1 MKRARKGHLMTA
13 SLIRR
18 LCLSLLLLFGGWVS
32 LPVYAQKAITL
43 DLINQPFSTFIKQVE
58 QQTDY
63 KFFFE
68 EQSVDVNR
76 LVNVKVQNQDV
87 RVVLNKVLSGTNIT
101 YTIANK
107 KILLKKQ
114 ENSKLQR
121 GKALPK
127 EIVGSVVGEDGTQ
140 LIGVSIQV
148 KGKAAG
154 TITNGDGNY
163 RLVLPDNSDAIVV
176 TYVGYIPQEISLKNN
191 NWQRIVLKEDIN
203 MLDDVVVVGYGTV
216 KKRDLTGA
224 ISTIKA
230 DEMGL
235 AGISS
240 IGHALEGKAA
250 GLYVRQNSAQ
260 PGGGLDI
267 LVRGAGSINAN
278 NDPLYIVDGFP
289 IAKLDQIASSD
300 RKMDPGTQGVLNF
313 LNPNDVESIDVLKD
327 ASATAIYGSRGANGV
342 VMVTTKQAQEG
353 HTEINFDYSYGIQHT
368 AKTYDMLNASQY
380 AALHNEMRT
389 NAGPEYSLNPAFSD
403 PESLGTG
410 TDWMDAIFRTAPMQ
424 KVNLSMLGGN
434 QKISHA
440 TSLGYYTQDGI
451 MKNSSY
457 NRLSLQSNISSKIVS
472 NVTVRANVNLS
483 AENRRTQPV
492 STVIQNAMRILPSIP
507 IQDENGEYA
516 GPTGNAEWNG
526 NALNP
531 VAIINE
537 QNYRMKG
544 FRMLSNISLE
554 WEIIKGLKFK
564 TTGGAE
570 LGYDYN
576 NSYIPKYKWGMN
588 ESKNTMQTVS
598 SAYEQLYLWDNTLN
612 YDKSFG
618 KHRINAMVGTSYQE
632 YKKESVSASGS
643 GRASELTTELDNAT
657 KATDVGGNS
666 LRWALMSY
674 MARLHYSY
682 DDRYLVTATF
692 RADGSSK
699 FGKDNRFGY
708 FPSFA
713 AAWNI
718 GNESFMQSVKPISQL
733 KLRAGYGQTGNQNIG
748 AYAFADKLSVNGV
761 YNFGSQRGFE
771 SNLVNLIYPYLLSN
785 PSVKWEAVEQ
795 YNVGVDI
802 GFLKNRIVANLD
814 FYVKN
819 TRDMLTKKPVPQTS
833 GTSLEQADWPPV
845 NIGKVLN
852 RGFEFTINTKNF
864 VGEFKWETNFNM
876 SFNHN
881 EVVSIGGPEI
891 LNGVSL
897 IREGQPINSFY
908 GYKLGGVYQTLDEV
922 FTGPVME
929 NRAADKASH
938 NPYKNTSPGDM
949 WFVDVDGNG
958 EINDL
963 DRTVIGN
970 PSPDCIFGFNN
981 TFSYK
986 NFDLSIFFQGALG
999 NQVWNGVR
1007 ASHESMNSTYNQ
1019 LASTLERWT
1028 GEGTS
1033 SSMPRAIYA
1042 DPNNNSRASTRWL
1055 ENGSYAKLKNLTF
1068 GYTLPENWTNR
1079 AKVKALRLYV
1089 SFDNLCTITNY
1100 SGLDPEVG
1108 LSGLDYGVY
1117 PSARTYMFG
1126 VSVKF

>member
-1 MKRARKGHLMTA
+1 MNMKTEYLCKSRMKHILLIGTAMFLISPITLYAGVTVDLNTNTETGIMNVAQQQQTVKG
-13 SLIRR
+13 IVK
-18 LCLSLLLLFGGWVS
+18 GPDG
-32 LPVYAQKAITL
+32 LPVIAANISQKGTNNATIT
-43 DLINQPFSTFIKQVE
+43 DLYGNFTLNITGQHPVLVISYIGYVTTE
-58 QQTDY
+58 
-63 KFFFE
+63 
-68 EQSVDVNR
+68 
-76 LVNVKVQNQDV
+76 VNVSG
-87 RVVLNKVLSGTNIT
+87 RAFIEVVL
-101 YTIANK
+101 
-107 KILLKKQ
+107 Q
-114 ENSKLQR
+114 EDVE
-121 GKALPK
+121 ALD
-127 EIVGSVVGEDGTQ
+127 E
-140 LIGVSIQV
+140 
-148 KGKAAG
+148 
-154 TITNGDGNY
+154 
-163 RLVLPDNSDAIVV
+163 
-176 TYVGYIPQEISLKNN
+176 
-191 NWQRIVLKEDIN
+191 
-203 MLDDVVVVGYGTV
+203 VVVVGYGTMR
-216 KKRDLTGA
+216 KKDVTGA
-224 ISTIKA
+224 VSSVRTEDITKNATSNVMQAIAGKMSGVQVVQNSGTPGGDVSILIRGVGTINDA
-230 DEMGL
+230 
-235 AGISS
+235 SP
-240 IGHALEGKAA
+240 
-250 GLYVRQNSAQ
+250 LYVIDGVPVS
-260 PGGGLDI
+260 GGMW
-267 LVRGAGSINAN
+267 
-278 NDPLYIVDGFP
+278 Y
-289 IAKLDQIASSD
+289 
-300 RKMDPGTQGVLNF
+300 

-864 VGEFKWETNFNM
+864 VGEFKWETNLNM

-986 NFDLSIFFQGALG
+986 NFDLSTGYRQT
-999 NQVWNGVR
+999 
-1007 ASHESMNSTYNQ
+1007 NS
-1019 LASTLERWT
+1019 
-1028 GEGTS
+1028 GC
-1033 SSMPRAIYA
+1033 
-1042 DPNNNSRASTRWL
+1042 
-1055 ENGSYAKLKNLTF
+1055 F
-1068 GYTLPENWTNR
+1068 GQ
-1079 AKVKALRLYV
+1079 
-1089 SFDNLCTITNY
+1089 
-1100 SGLDPEVG
+1100 SGLEWCESQP
-1108 LSGLDYGVY
+1108 
-1117 PSARTYMFG
+1117 
-1126 VSVKF
+1126 

>member
-1 MKRARKGHLMTA
+1 MNMKTEYQCKSRMKHTLLIGTAMFLISPITLFAGVTAHSDAGSETGISNVTQQQQTVKG
-13 SLIRR
+13 IIK
-18 LCLSLLLLFGGWVS
+18 GPDG
-32 LPVYAQKAITL
+32 LPVIAANISQKGTNNATIT
-43 DLINQPFSTFIKQVE
+43 DLNGNFTLNVTGRQPVLVISYIGYVTTE
-58 QQTDY
+58 
-63 KFFFE
+63 
-68 EQSVDVNR
+68 
-76 LVNVKVQNQDV
+76 VNVSGRAFVE
-87 RVVLNKVLSGTNIT
+87 VVL
-101 YTIANK
+101 
-107 KILLKKQ
+107 Q
-114 ENSKLQR
+114 EDVA
-121 GKALPK
+121 ALD
-127 EIVGSVVGEDGTQ
+127 E
-140 LIGVSIQV
+140 
-148 KGKAAG
+148 
-154 TITNGDGNY
+154 
-163 RLVLPDNSDAIVV
+163 
-176 TYVGYIPQEISLKNN
+176 
-191 NWQRIVLKEDIN
+191 
-203 MLDDVVVVGYGTV
+203 VVVVGYGTMR
-216 KKRDLTGA
+216 KKDVTGA
-224 ISTIKA
+224 VSSVRSGEITKNATSNVMQAIAGKMSGVQVVQNSGTPGGDVSILIRGVGTINDA
-230 DEMGL
+230 
-235 AGISS
+235 SP
-240 IGHALEGKAA
+240 
-250 GLYVRQNSAQ
+250 LYVIDGVPVS
-260 PGGGLDI
+260 GGMW
-267 LVRGAGSINAN
+267 
-278 NDPLYIVDGFP
+278 Y
-289 IAKLDQIASSD
+289 
-300 RKMDPGTQGVLNF
+300 

-353 HTEINFDYSYGIQHT
+353 HTEINFDYSYGIQHS
-368 AKTYDMLNASQY
+368 AKTYKMLDASQY

-389 NAGPEYSLNPAFSD
+389 NAGPEYSLNPAFAD
-403 PESLGTG
+403 PESLGAG

-457 NRLSLQSNISSKIVS
+457 NRLSLQSNISSKLAS
-472 NVTVRANVNLS
+472 NITVRANVNLS

-507 IQDENGEYA
+507 IYDDNGEYA

-588 ESKNTMQTVS
+588 ESKNTMQTVT

-612 YDKSFG
+612 YDKAFG
-618 KHRINAMVGTSYQE
+618 KHRINAMIGTSYQE
-632 YKKESVSASGS
+632 YKKESVSAAGS

-666 LRWALMSY
+666 YRWALMSY

-682 DDRYLVTATF
+682 DDRYLLTATF

-718 GNESFMQSVKPISQL
+718 GNEAFMQSVKPVSLL

-785 PSVKWEAVEQ
+785 PSVKWESVEQ
-795 YNVGVDI
+795 YNVGLDI
-802 GFLKNRIVANLD
+802 GFLQNRIVANLD
-814 FYVKN
+814 FYVKS

-852 RGFEFTINTKNF
+852 RGFEFTVNTKNF
-864 VGEFKWETNFNM
+864 VGEFKWETSLNM

-908 GYKLGGVYQTLDEV
+908 GYELGGIYQTLDEV

-929 NRAADKASH
+929 NRAPDKASH

-1019 LASTLERWT
+1019 LATTLERWT
-1028 GEGTS
+1028 GEGS
-1033 SSMPRAIYA
+1033 SYSMPRAIYA

-1055 ENGSYAKLKNLTF
+1055 EDGAYAKLKNLTF
-1068 GYTLPENWTNR
+1068 GYTLPEKWIR
-1079 AKVKALRLYV
+1079 KAKMKALRLYV
-1089 SFDNLCTITNY
+1089 SLDNLCTITNY
-1100 SGLDPEVG
+1100 SGLDPEAG

>member
-1 MKRARKGHLMTA
+1 MNMKTEYLCKSRMKHILLIGTAMFLISPITLYAGVTVDLNTNTETGIMNVAQQQQTVKG
-13 SLIRR
+13 IVK
-18 LCLSLLLLFGGWVS
+18 GPDG
-32 LPVYAQKAITL
+32 LPVIAANISQEGTNNATIT
-43 DLINQPFSTFIKQVE
+43 DLYGNFTLNITGQHPVLVISYIGYVTTE
-58 QQTDY
+58 
-63 KFFFE
+63 
-68 EQSVDVNR
+68 
-76 LVNVKVQNQDV
+76 VNVSG
-87 RVVLNKVLSGTNIT
+87 RAFIEVVL
-101 YTIANK
+101 
-107 KILLKKQ
+107 Q
-114 ENSKLQR
+114 EDVE
-121 GKALPK
+121 ALD
-127 EIVGSVVGEDGTQ
+127 E
-140 LIGVSIQV
+140 
-148 KGKAAG
+148 
-154 TITNGDGNY
+154 
-163 RLVLPDNSDAIVV
+163 
-176 TYVGYIPQEISLKNN
+176 
-191 NWQRIVLKEDIN
+191 
-203 MLDDVVVVGYGTV
+203 VVVVGYGTMR
-216 KKRDLTGA
+216 KKDVTGA
-224 ISTIKA
+224 VSSVRTEDITKNATSNVMQAIAGKMSGVQVVQNSGTPGGDVSILIRGVGTINDA
-230 DEMGL
+230 
-235 AGISS
+235 SP
-240 IGHALEGKAA
+240 
-250 GLYVRQNSAQ
+250 LYVIDGVPVS
-260 PGGGLDI
+260 GGMW
-267 LVRGAGSINAN
+267 
-278 NDPLYIVDGFP
+278 Y
-289 IAKLDQIASSD
+289 
-300 RKMDPGTQGVLNF
+300 

-380 AALHNEMRT
+380 AALHNEIRT

-748 AYAFADKLSVNGV
+748 AYTFADKLSVNGV

-864 VGEFKWETNFNM
+864 VGEFKWETNLNM

-1089 SFDNLCTITNY
+1089 SFDNLCAITNY

>member
-1 MKRARKGHLMTA
+1 MKTEYLCKSRMKHILLIGTAMFLISPITLYAGVTVDLNTNTETGIMNGAQQQQTVKG
-13 SLIRR
+13 IVK
-18 LCLSLLLLFGGWVS
+18 GPDG
-32 LPVYAQKAITL
+32 LPVIAANISQKGTNNATIT
-43 DLINQPFSTFIKQVE
+43 DLYGNFTLNITGQHPVLVISYIGYVTTE
-58 QQTDY
+58 
-63 KFFFE
+63 
-68 EQSVDVNR
+68 
-76 LVNVKVQNQDV
+76 VNVSG
-87 RVVLNKVLSGTNIT
+87 RAFIEVVL
-101 YTIANK
+101 
-107 KILLKKQ
+107 Q
-114 ENSKLQR
+114 EDVE
-121 GKALPK
+121 ALD
-127 EIVGSVVGEDGTQ
+127 E
-140 LIGVSIQV
+140 
-148 KGKAAG
+148 
-154 TITNGDGNY
+154 
-163 RLVLPDNSDAIVV
+163 
-176 TYVGYIPQEISLKNN
+176 
-191 NWQRIVLKEDIN
+191 
-203 MLDDVVVVGYGTV
+203 VVVVGYGTMR
-216 KKRDLTGA
+216 KKDVTGA
-224 ISTIKA
+224 VSSVRTEDITKNTTSNVMQAIAGKMSGVQVVQNSGTPGGDVSILIRGVGTINDA
-230 DEMGL
+230 
-235 AGISS
+235 SP
-240 IGHALEGKAA
+240 
-250 GLYVRQNSAQ
+250 LYVIDGVPVS
-260 PGGGLDI
+260 GGMW
-267 LVRGAGSINAN
+267 
-278 NDPLYIVDGFP
+278 Y
-289 IAKLDQIASSD
+289 
-300 RKMDPGTQGVLNF
+300 

-864 VGEFKWETNFNM
+864 VGEFKWETNLNM

>member
-1 MKRARKGHLMTA
+1 MNMKTEYLCKSRIKHILLIGTAMFLISPITLYAGVTVDLNTNTETGIMNVAQQQQTVKG
-13 SLIRR
+13 IVK
-18 LCLSLLLLFGGWVS
+18 GPDG
-32 LPVYAQKAITL
+32 LPVIAANISQKGTNNATIT
-43 DLINQPFSTFIKQVE
+43 DLYGNFTLNITGQHPVLVISYIGYVTTE
-58 QQTDY
+58 
-63 KFFFE
+63 
-68 EQSVDVNR
+68 
-76 LVNVKVQNQDV
+76 VNVSG
-87 RVVLNKVLSGTNIT
+87 RAFIEVVL
-101 YTIANK
+101 
-107 KILLKKQ
+107 Q
-114 ENSKLQR
+114 EDVE
-121 GKALPK
+121 ALD
-127 EIVGSVVGEDGTQ
+127 E
-140 LIGVSIQV
+140 
-148 KGKAAG
+148 
-154 TITNGDGNY
+154 
-163 RLVLPDNSDAIVV
+163 
-176 TYVGYIPQEISLKNN
+176 
-191 NWQRIVLKEDIN
+191 
-203 MLDDVVVVGYGTV
+203 VVVVGYGTMR
-216 KKRDLTGA
+216 KKDVTGA
-224 ISTIKA
+224 VSSVRTEDITKNATSNVMQAIAGKMSGVQVVQNSGTPGGDVSILIRGVGTINDA
-230 DEMGL
+230 
-235 AGISS
+235 SP
-240 IGHALEGKAA
+240 
-250 GLYVRQNSAQ
+250 LYVIDGVPVS
-260 PGGGLDI
+260 GGMW
-267 LVRGAGSINAN
+267 
-278 NDPLYIVDGFP
+278 Y
-289 IAKLDQIASSD
+289 
-300 RKMDPGTQGVLNF
+300 

-618 KHRINAMVGTSYQE
+618 KHRINAMAGTSYQE

-864 VGEFKWETNFNM
+864 VGEFKWETNLNM

-908 GYKLGGVYQTLDEV
+908 GYKLGGIYQTLDEV

>member
-1 MKRARKGHLMTA
+1 MNMKTEYQCKSRMKHTLLIGTAMFLISPITLFAGVTAHSDAGSETGISNVTQQQQTVKG
-13 SLIRR
+13 IIK
-18 LCLSLLLLFGGWVS
+18 GPDG
-32 LPVYAQKAITL
+32 LPVIAANISQKGTNNATIT
-43 DLINQPFSTFIKQVE
+43 DLNGNFTLNVTGRQPVLVISYIGYVTTE
-58 QQTDY
+58 
-63 KFFFE
+63 
-68 EQSVDVNR
+68 
-76 LVNVKVQNQDV
+76 VNVSGRAFVE
-87 RVVLNKVLSGTNIT
+87 VVL
-101 YTIANK
+101 
-107 KILLKKQ
+107 Q
-114 ENSKLQR
+114 EDVA
-121 GKALPK
+121 ALD
-127 EIVGSVVGEDGTQ
+127 E
-140 LIGVSIQV
+140 
-148 KGKAAG
+148 
-154 TITNGDGNY
+154 
-163 RLVLPDNSDAIVV
+163 
-176 TYVGYIPQEISLKNN
+176 
-191 NWQRIVLKEDIN
+191 
-203 MLDDVVVVGYGTV
+203 VVVVGYGTMR
-216 KKRDLTGA
+216 KKDVTGA
-224 ISTIKA
+224 VSSVRSGEITKNATSNVMQAIAGKMSGVQVVQNSGTPGGDVSILIRGVGTINDA
-230 DEMGL
+230 
-235 AGISS
+235 SP
-240 IGHALEGKAA
+240 
-250 GLYVRQNSAQ
+250 LYVIDGVPVS
-260 PGGGLDI
+260 GGMW
-267 LVRGAGSINAN
+267 
-278 NDPLYIVDGFP
+278 Y
-289 IAKLDQIASSD
+289 
-300 RKMDPGTQGVLNF
+300 

-353 HTEINFDYSYGIQHT
+353 HTEINFDYSYGIQHS
-368 AKTYDMLNASQY
+368 AKTYKMLDASQY

-389 NAGPEYSLNPAFSD
+389 NAGPEYSLNPAFAD
-403 PESLGTG
+403 PESLGAG

-457 NRLSLQSNISSKIVS
+457 NRLSLQSNISSKLAS
-472 NVTVRANVNLS
+472 NITVRANVNLS

-507 IQDENGEYA
+507 IYDDNGEYA

-588 ESKNTMQTVS
+588 ESKNTMQTVT

-612 YDKSFG
+612 YDKAFG
-618 KHRINAMVGTSYQE
+618 KHRINAMIGTSYQE
-632 YKKESVSASGS
+632 YKKESVSAAGS

-666 LRWALMSY
+666 YRWALMSY

-682 DDRYLVTATF
+682 DDRYLLTATF

-718 GNESFMQSVKPISQL
+718 GNEAFMQSVKPVSL
-733 KLRAGYGQTGNQNIG
+733 LRAGYGQTGNQNIG

-785 PSVKWEAVEQ
+785 PSVKWESVEQ
-795 YNVGVDI
+795 YNVGLDI
-802 GFLKNRIVANLD
+802 GFLQNRIVANLD

-852 RGFEFTINTKNF
+852 RGFEFTVNTKNF
-864 VGEFKWETNFNM
+864 VGEFKWETSLNM

-908 GYKLGGVYQTLDEV
+908 GYELGGIYQTLDEV

-929 NRAADKASH
+929 NRAPDKASH

-1019 LASTLERWT
+1019 LATTLERWT
-1028 GEGTS
+1028 GEGS
-1033 SSMPRAIYA
+1033 SYSMPRAIYA

-1055 ENGSYAKLKNLTF
+1055 EDGAYAKLKNLTF
-1068 GYTLPENWTNR
+1068 GYTLPEKWIR
-1079 AKVKALRLYV
+1079 KAKMKALRLYV
-1089 SFDNLCTITNY
+1089 SLDNLCTITNY
-1100 SGLDPEVG
+1100 SGLDPEAG

>member
-1 MKRARKGHLMTA
+1 MNMKTEYQCKSRMKHTLLIGTAMFLISPITLFAGVTAHSDAGSETGISNVTQQQQTVKGIIKGLD
-13 SLIRR
+13 
-18 LCLSLLLLFGGWVS
+18 G
-32 LPVYAQKAITL
+32 LPVIAANISQKGTNNATIT
-43 DLINQPFSTFIKQVE
+43 DLNGNFTLNVTGRQPVLVISYIGYVTTE
-58 QQTDY
+58 
-63 KFFFE
+63 
-68 EQSVDVNR
+68 
-76 LVNVKVQNQDV
+76 VNVSGRAFVE
-87 RVVLNKVLSGTNIT
+87 VVL
-101 YTIANK
+101 
-107 KILLKKQ
+107 Q
-114 ENSKLQR
+114 EDVA
-121 GKALPK
+121 ALD
-127 EIVGSVVGEDGTQ
+127 E
-140 LIGVSIQV
+140 
-148 KGKAAG
+148 
-154 TITNGDGNY
+154 
-163 RLVLPDNSDAIVV
+163 
-176 TYVGYIPQEISLKNN
+176 
-191 NWQRIVLKEDIN
+191 
-203 MLDDVVVVGYGTV
+203 VVVVGYGTMR
-216 KKRDLTGA
+216 KKDVTGA
-224 ISTIKA
+224 VSSVRSGEITKNATSNVMQAIAGKMSGVQVVQNSGTPGGDVSILIRGVGTINDA
-230 DEMGL
+230 
-235 AGISS
+235 SP
-240 IGHALEGKAA
+240 
-250 GLYVRQNSAQ
+250 LYVIDGVPVS
-260 PGGGLDI
+260 GGMW
-267 LVRGAGSINAN
+267 
-278 NDPLYIVDGFP
+278 Y
-289 IAKLDQIASSD
+289 
-300 RKMDPGTQGVLNF
+300 

-353 HTEINFDYSYGIQHT
+353 HTEINFDYSYGIQHS
-368 AKTYDMLNASQY
+368 AKTYKMLDASQY

-389 NAGPEYSLNPAFSD
+389 NAGPEYSLNPAFAD
-403 PESLGTG
+403 PESLGAG

-457 NRLSLQSNISSKIVS
+457 NRLSLQSNISSKLAS
-472 NVTVRANVNLS
+472 NITVRANVNLS

-507 IQDENGEYA
+507 IYDDNGEYA

-588 ESKNTMQTVS
+588 ESKNTMQTVT

-612 YDKSFG
+612 YDKAFG
-618 KHRINAMVGTSYQE
+618 KHRINAMIGTSYQE
-632 YKKESVSASGS
+632 YKKESVSAAGS

-666 LRWALMSY
+666 YRWALMSY

-682 DDRYLVTATF
+682 DDRYLLTATF

-718 GNESFMQSVKPISQL
+718 GNEAFMQSVKPVSLL

-785 PSVKWEAVEQ
+785 PSVKWESVEQ
-795 YNVGVDI
+795 YNVGLDI
-802 GFLKNRIVANLD
+802 GFLQNRIVANLD

-852 RGFEFTINTKNF
+852 RGFEFTVNTKNF
-864 VGEFKWETNFNM
+864 VGEFKWETSLNM

-908 GYKLGGVYQTLDEV
+908 GYELGGIYQTLDEV

-929 NRAADKASH
+929 NRAPDKASH

-1019 LASTLERWT
+1019 LATTLERWT
-1028 GEGTS
+1028 GEGS
-1033 SSMPRAIYA
+1033 SYSMPRAIYA

-1055 ENGSYAKLKNLTF
+1055 EDGAYAKLKNLTF
-1068 GYTLPENWTNR
+1068 GYTLPEKWIR
-1079 AKVKALRLYV
+1079 KAKMKALRLYV
-1089 SFDNLCTITNY
+1089 SLDNLCTITNY
-1100 SGLDPEVG
+1100 SGLDPEAG

>member
-1 MKRARKGHLMTA
+1 MNMKTEYQCKSRMKHTLLIGTAMFLISPITLFAGVTAHSDAGSETGISNVTQQQQTVKG
-13 SLIRR
+13 IIK
-18 LCLSLLLLFGGWVS
+18 GPDG
-32 LPVYAQKAITL
+32 LPVIAANISQKGTNNATIT
-43 DLINQPFSTFIKQVE
+43 DLNGNFTLNVTGRQPVLVISYIGYVTTE
-58 QQTDY
+58 
-63 KFFFE
+63 
-68 EQSVDVNR
+68 
-76 LVNVKVQNQDV
+76 VNVSGRAFVE
-87 RVVLNKVLSGTNIT
+87 VVL
-101 YTIANK
+101 
-107 KILLKKQ
+107 Q
-114 ENSKLQR
+114 EDVA
-121 GKALPK
+121 ALD
-127 EIVGSVVGEDGTQ
+127 E
-140 LIGVSIQV
+140 
-148 KGKAAG
+148 
-154 TITNGDGNY
+154 
-163 RLVLPDNSDAIVV
+163 
-176 TYVGYIPQEISLKNN
+176 
-191 NWQRIVLKEDIN
+191 
-203 MLDDVVVVGYGTV
+203 VVVVGYGTMR
-216 KKRDLTGA
+216 KKDVTGA
-224 ISTIKA
+224 VSSVRSGEITKNATSNVMQAIAGKMSGVQVVQNSGTPGGDVSILIRGVGTINDA
-230 DEMGL
+230 
-235 AGISS
+235 SP
-240 IGHALEGKAA
+240 
-250 GLYVRQNSAQ
+250 LYVIDGVPVS
-260 PGGGLDI
+260 GGMW
-267 LVRGAGSINAN
+267 
-278 NDPLYIVDGFP
+278 Y
-289 IAKLDQIASSD
+289 
-300 RKMDPGTQGVLNF
+300 

-353 HTEINFDYSYGIQHT
+353 HTEINFDYSYGIQHS
-368 AKTYDMLNASQY
+368 AKTYKMLDASQY

-389 NAGPEYSLNPAFSD
+389 NAGPEYSLNPAFAD
-403 PESLGTG
+403 PESLGAG

-457 NRLSLQSNISSKIVS
+457 NRLSLQSNISSKLAS
-472 NVTVRANVNLS
+472 NITVRANVNLS

-507 IQDENGEYA
+507 IYDDNGEYA

-588 ESKNTMQTVS
+588 ESKNTMQTVT

-612 YDKSFG
+612 YDKAFG
-618 KHRINAMVGTSYQE
+618 KHRINAMIGTSYQE
-632 YKKESVSASGS
+632 YKKESVSAAGS

-666 LRWALMSY
+666 YRWALMSY

-682 DDRYLVTATF
+682 DDRYLLTATF

-718 GNESFMQSVKPISQL
+718 GNEAFMQSVKPVSLL

-785 PSVKWEAVEQ
+785 PSVKWESVEQ
-795 YNVGVDI
+795 YNVGLDI
-802 GFLKNRIVANLD
+802 GFLQNRIVANLD

-852 RGFEFTINTKNF
+852 RGFEFTVNTKNF
-864 VGEFKWETNFNM
+864 VGEFKWETSLNM

-908 GYKLGGVYQTLDEV
+908 GYELGGIYQTLDEV

-929 NRAADKASH
+929 NRAPDKASH

-963 DRTVIGN
+963 DRTVICN

-1019 LASTLERWT
+1019 LATTLERWT
-1028 GEGTS
+1028 GEGS
-1033 SSMPRAIYA
+1033 SYSMPRAIYA

-1055 ENGSYAKLKNLTF
+1055 EDGAYAKLKNLTF
-1068 GYTLPENWTNR
+1068 GYTLPEKWIR
-1079 AKVKALRLYV
+1079 KAKMKALRLYV
-1089 SFDNLCTITNY
+1089 SLDNLCTITNY
-1100 SGLDPEVG
+1100 SGLDPEAG

>member
-1 MKRARKGHLMTA
+1 MNMKTEYQCKSRMKHTLLIGTAMFLISPITLFAGVTAHSDAGSETGISNVTQQQQTVKG
-13 SLIRR
+13 IIK
-18 LCLSLLLLFGGWVS
+18 GPDG
-32 LPVYAQKAITL
+32 LPVIAANISQKGTNNATIT
-43 DLINQPFSTFIKQVE
+43 DLNGNFTLNVTGRQPVLVISYIGYVTTE
-58 QQTDY
+58 
-63 KFFFE
+63 
-68 EQSVDVNR
+68 
-76 LVNVKVQNQDV
+76 VNVSGRAFVE
-87 RVVLNKVLSGTNIT
+87 VVL
-101 YTIANK
+101 
-107 KILLKKQ
+107 Q
-114 ENSKLQR
+114 EDVA
-121 GKALPK
+121 ALD
-127 EIVGSVVGEDGTQ
+127 E
-140 LIGVSIQV
+140 
-148 KGKAAG
+148 
-154 TITNGDGNY
+154 
-163 RLVLPDNSDAIVV
+163 
-176 TYVGYIPQEISLKNN
+176 
-191 NWQRIVLKEDIN
+191 
-203 MLDDVVVVGYGTV
+203 VVVVGYGTMR
-216 KKRDLTGA
+216 KKDVTGA
-224 ISTIKA
+224 VSSVRSGEITKNATSNVMQAIAGKMSGVQVVQNSGTPGGDVSILIRGVGTINDA
-230 DEMGL
+230 
-235 AGISS
+235 SP
-240 IGHALEGKAA
+240 
-250 GLYVRQNSAQ
+250 LYVIDGVPVS
-260 PGGGLDI
+260 GGMW
-267 LVRGAGSINAN
+267 
-278 NDPLYIVDGFP
+278 Y
-289 IAKLDQIASSD
+289 
-300 RKMDPGTQGVLNF
+300 

-353 HTEINFDYSYGIQHT
+353 HTEINFDYSYGIQHS
-368 AKTYDMLNASQY
+368 AKTYKMLDASQY

-389 NAGPEYSLNPAFSD
+389 NAGPEYSLNPAFAD
-403 PESLGTG
+403 PESLGAG

-424 KVNLSMLGGN
+424 KANLSMLGGN

-457 NRLSLQSNISSKIVS
+457 NRLSLQSNISSKLAS
-472 NVTVRANVNLS
+472 NITVRANVNLS

-507 IQDENGEYA
+507 IYDDNGEYA

-588 ESKNTMQTVS
+588 ESKNTMQTVT

-612 YDKSFG
+612 YDKAFG
-618 KHRINAMVGTSYQE
+618 KHRINAMIGTSYQE
-632 YKKESVSASGS
+632 YKKESVSAAGS

-666 LRWALMSY
+666 YRWALMSY

-682 DDRYLVTATF
+682 DDRYLLTATF

-718 GNESFMQSVKPISQL
+718 GNEAFMQSVKPISLL

-785 PSVKWEAVEQ
+785 PSVKWESVEQ
-795 YNVGVDI
+795 YNVGLDI
-802 GFLKNRIVANLD
+802 GFLQNRIVTNLD

-852 RGFEFTINTKNF
+852 RGFEFTVNTKNF
-864 VGEFKWETNFNM
+864 VGEFKWETSLNM

-908 GYKLGGVYQTLDEV
+908 GYELGGIYQTLDEV

-929 NRAADKASH
+929 NRAPDKASH

-1019 LASTLERWT
+1019 LATTLERWT
-1028 GEGTS
+1028 GEGS
-1033 SSMPRAIYA
+1033 SYSMPRAIYA

-1055 ENGSYAKLKNLTF
+1055 EDGAYAKLKNLTF
-1068 GYTLPENWTNR
+1068 GYTLPEKWIR
-1079 AKVKALRLYV
+1079 KAKMKALRLYV
-1089 SFDNLCTITNY
+1089 SLDNLCTITNY
-1100 SGLDPEVG
+1100 SGLDPEAG

-1117 PSARTYMFG
+1117 PSART
-1126 VSVKF
+1126 

>member
-1 MKRARKGHLMTA
+1 MNMKTEYQCKSRMKHTLLIGTAMFLISPITLFAGVTAHSDAGSEIGISNVTQQQQTVKG
-13 SLIRR
+13 IIK
-18 LCLSLLLLFGGWVS
+18 GPDG
-32 LPVYAQKAITL
+32 LPVIAANISQKGTNNATIT
-43 DLINQPFSTFIKQVE
+43 DLNGNFTLNVTGRQPVLVISYIGYVTTE
-58 QQTDY
+58 
-63 KFFFE
+63 
-68 EQSVDVNR
+68 
-76 LVNVKVQNQDV
+76 VNVSGRAFVE
-87 RVVLNKVLSGTNIT
+87 VVL
-101 YTIANK
+101 
-107 KILLKKQ
+107 Q
-114 ENSKLQR
+114 EDVA
-121 GKALPK
+121 ALD
-127 EIVGSVVGEDGTQ
+127 E
-140 LIGVSIQV
+140 
-148 KGKAAG
+148 
-154 TITNGDGNY
+154 
-163 RLVLPDNSDAIVV
+163 
-176 TYVGYIPQEISLKNN
+176 
-191 NWQRIVLKEDIN
+191 
-203 MLDDVVVVGYGTV
+203 VVVVGYGTMR
-216 KKRDLTGA
+216 KKDVTGA
-224 ISTIKA
+224 VSSVRSGEITKNATSNVMQAIAGKMSGVQVVQNSGTPGGDVSILIRGVGTINDA
-230 DEMGL
+230 
-235 AGISS
+235 SP
-240 IGHALEGKAA
+240 
-250 GLYVRQNSAQ
+250 LYVIDGVPVS
-260 PGGGLDI
+260 GGMW
-267 LVRGAGSINAN
+267 
-278 NDPLYIVDGFP
+278 Y
-289 IAKLDQIASSD
+289 
-300 RKMDPGTQGVLNF
+300 

-353 HTEINFDYSYGIQHT
+353 HTEINFDYSYGIQHS
-368 AKTYDMLNASQY
+368 AKTYKMLDASQY

-389 NAGPEYSLNPAFSD
+389 NAGPEYSLNPAFAD
-403 PESLGTG
+403 PESLGAG
-410 TDWMDAIFRTAPMQ
+410 TDWVDAIFRTAPMQ

-457 NRLSLQSNISSKIVS
+457 NRLSLQTNISSKLAS
-472 NVTVRANVNLS
+472 NITVRANVNLS

-507 IQDENGEYA
+507 IYDDNGEYA

-588 ESKNTMQTVS
+588 ESKNTMQTVT

-612 YDKSFG
+612 YDKAFG
-618 KHRINAMVGTSYQE
+618 KHRINAMIGTSYQE
-632 YKKESVSASGS
+632 YKKESVSAAGS

-666 LRWALMSY
+666 YRWALMSY

-682 DDRYLVTATF
+682 DDRYLLTATF

-718 GNESFMQSVKPISQL
+718 GNEAFMQSVKPVSLL

-785 PSVKWEAVEQ
+785 PSVKWESVEQ
-795 YNVGVDI
+795 YNVGLDI
-802 GFLKNRIVANLD
+802 GFLQNRIVTNLD

-852 RGFEFTINTKNF
+852 RGFEFTVNTKNF
-864 VGEFKWETNFNM
+864 VGEFKWETSLNM

-897 IREGQPINSFY
+897 IHEGQPINSFY
-908 GYKLGGVYQTLDEV
+908 GYELGGIYQTLDEV

-929 NRAADKASH
+929 NRAPDKASH

-1019 LASTLERWT
+1019 LATTLERWT
-1028 GEGTS
+1028 GEGS
-1033 SSMPRAIYA
+1033 SYSMPRAIYA

-1055 ENGSYAKLKNLTF
+1055 EDGAYAKLKNLTF
-1068 GYTLPENWTNR
+1068 GYTLPEKWIR
-1079 AKVKALRLYV
+1079 KAKMKALRLYV
-1089 SFDNLCTITNY
+1089 SLDNLCTITNY
-1100 SGLDPEVG
+1100 SGLDPEAG

>member
-1 MKRARKGHLMTA
+1 MNMKTEYLCKSRIKHILLIGTAMFLISPITLYAGVTVDLNTNTETGIMNVAQQQQTVKG
-13 SLIRR
+13 IVK
-18 LCLSLLLLFGGWVS
+18 GPDG
-32 LPVYAQKAITL
+32 LPVIAANISQKGTNNATIT
-43 DLINQPFSTFIKQVE
+43 DLYGNFTLNITGQHPVLVISYIGYVTTE
-58 QQTDY
+58 
-63 KFFFE
+63 
-68 EQSVDVNR
+68 
-76 LVNVKVQNQDV
+76 VNVSG
-87 RVVLNKVLSGTNIT
+87 RAFIEVVL
-101 YTIANK
+101 
-107 KILLKKQ
+107 Q
-114 ENSKLQR
+114 EDVE
-121 GKALPK
+121 ALD
-127 EIVGSVVGEDGTQ
+127 E
-140 LIGVSIQV
+140 
-148 KGKAAG
+148 
-154 TITNGDGNY
+154 
-163 RLVLPDNSDAIVV
+163 
-176 TYVGYIPQEISLKNN
+176 
-191 NWQRIVLKEDIN
+191 
-203 MLDDVVVVGYGTV
+203 VVVVGYGTMR
-216 KKRDLTGA
+216 KKDVTGA
-224 ISTIKA
+224 VSSVRTEDITKNATSNVMQAIAGKMSGVQVVQNSGTPGGDVSILIRGVGTINDA
-230 DEMGL
+230 
-235 AGISS
+235 SP
-240 IGHALEGKAA
+240 
-250 GLYVRQNSAQ
+250 LYVIDGVPVS
-260 PGGGLDI
+260 GGMW
-267 LVRGAGSINAN
+267 
-278 NDPLYIVDGFP
+278 Y
-289 IAKLDQIASSD
+289 
-300 RKMDPGTQGVLNF
+300 

-410 TDWMDAIFRTAPMQ
+410 TDWMDAIFRTVPMQ

-618 KHRINAMVGTSYQE
+618 KHRINAMAGTSYQE

-864 VGEFKWETNFNM
+864 VGEFKWETNLNM

-897 IREGQPINSFY
+897 IREGQPINSF
-908 GYKLGGVYQTLDEV
+908 
-922 FTGPVME
+922 
-929 NRAADKASH
+929 
-938 NPYKNTSPGDM
+938 
-949 WFVDVDGNG
+949 
-958 EINDL
+958 
-963 DRTVIGN
+963 
-970 PSPDCIFGFNN
+970 
-981 TFSYK
+981 
-986 NFDLSIFFQGALG
+986 
-999 NQVWNGVR
+999 
-1007 ASHESMNSTYNQ
+1007 
-1019 LASTLERWT
+1019 
-1028 GEGTS
+1028 
-1033 SSMPRAIYA
+1033 
-1042 DPNNNSRASTRWL
+1042 
-1055 ENGSYAKLKNLTF
+1055 
-1068 GYTLPENWTNR
+1068 
-1079 AKVKALRLYV
+1079 
-1089 SFDNLCTITNY
+1089 
-1100 SGLDPEVG
+1100 
-1108 LSGLDYGVY
+1108 
-1117 PSARTYMFG
+1117 
-1126 VSVKF
+1126 

>member
-1 MKRARKGHLMTA
+1 MNMKTEYQCKSRMKHTLLIGTAMFLISPITLFAGVTAHSDAGSETGISNVTQQQQTVKG
-13 SLIRR
+13 IIK
-18 LCLSLLLLFGGWVS
+18 GPDG
-32 LPVYAQKAITL
+32 LPVIAANISQKGTNNATIT
-43 DLINQPFSTFIKQVE
+43 DLNGNFTLNVTGRQPVLVISYIGYVTTE
-58 QQTDY
+58 
-63 KFFFE
+63 
-68 EQSVDVNR
+68 
-76 LVNVKVQNQDV
+76 VNVSGRAFVE
-87 RVVLNKVLSGTNIT
+87 VVL
-101 YTIANK
+101 
-107 KILLKKQ
+107 Q
-114 ENSKLQR
+114 EDVA
-121 GKALPK
+121 ALD
-127 EIVGSVVGEDGTQ
+127 E
-140 LIGVSIQV
+140 
-148 KGKAAG
+148 
-154 TITNGDGNY
+154 
-163 RLVLPDNSDAIVV
+163 
-176 TYVGYIPQEISLKNN
+176 
-191 NWQRIVLKEDIN
+191 
-203 MLDDVVVVGYGTV
+203 VVVVGYGTMR
-216 KKRDLTGA
+216 KKDVTGA
-224 ISTIKA
+224 VSSVRSGEITKNATSNVMQAIAGKMSGVQVVQNSGTPGGDVSILIRGVGTINDA
-230 DEMGL
+230 
-235 AGISS
+235 SP
-240 IGHALEGKAA
+240 
-250 GLYVRQNSAQ
+250 LYVIDGVPVS
-260 PGGGLDI
+260 GGMW
-267 LVRGAGSINAN
+267 
-278 NDPLYIVDGFP
+278 Y
-289 IAKLDQIASSD
+289 
-300 RKMDPGTQGVLNF
+300 

-353 HTEINFDYSYGIQHT
+353 HTEINFDYSYGIQHS
-368 AKTYDMLNASQY
+368 AKTYKMLDASQY

-389 NAGPEYSLNPAFSD
+389 NAGPEYSLNPAFAD
-403 PESLGTG
+403 PESLGAG

-457 NRLSLQSNISSKIVS
+457 NRLSLQSNISSKLAS
-472 NVTVRANVNLS
+472 NITVRANVNLS

-507 IQDENGEYA
+507 IYDDNGEYA

-588 ESKNTMQTVS
+588 ESKNTMQTVT

-612 YDKSFG
+612 YDKAFG
-618 KHRINAMVGTSYQE
+618 KHRINAMIGTSYQE
-632 YKKESVSASGS
+632 YKKESVSAAGS

-666 LRWALMSY
+666 YRWALMSY

-682 DDRYLVTATF
+682 DDRYLLTATF

-718 GNESFMQSVKPISQL
+718 GNEAFMQSVKPVSLL

-785 PSVKWEAVEQ
+785 PSVKWESVEQ
-795 YNVGVDI
+795 YNVGLDI
-802 GFLKNRIVANLD
+802 GFLQNRIVANLD

-852 RGFEFTINTKNF
+852 RGFEFTVNTKNF
-864 VGEFKWETNFNM
+864 VGEFKWETSLNM

-908 GYKLGGVYQTLDEV
+908 GYELGGIYQTLDEV

-929 NRAADKASH
+929 NRAPEKASH
-938 NPYKNTSPGDM
+938 NPYKNTSPSDM

-958 EINDL
+958 EINDRV
-963 DRTVIGN
+963 RTVIGN

-1019 LASTLERWT
+1019 LATTLERWT
-1028 GEGTS
+1028 GEGS
-1033 SSMPRAIYA
+1033 SYSMPRAIYA

-1055 ENGSYAKLKNLTF
+1055 EDGAYAKLKNLTF
-1068 GYTLPENWTNR
+1068 GYTLPEKWIR
-1079 AKVKALRLYV
+1079 KAKMKALRLYV
-1089 SFDNLCTITNY
+1089 SLDNLCTITNY
-1100 SGLDPEVG
+1100 SGLDPEAG

>member
-1 MKRARKGHLMTA
+1 MNMKTEYQCKSRMKHTLLIGTAMFLISPITLFAGVTAHSDAGSETGISNVTQQQQTVKG
-13 SLIRR
+13 IIK
-18 LCLSLLLLFGGWVS
+18 GPDG
-32 LPVYAQKAITL
+32 LPVIAANISQKGTNNATIT
-43 DLINQPFSTFIKQVE
+43 DLNGNFTLNVTGRQPVLVISYIGYVTTE
-58 QQTDY
+58 
-63 KFFFE
+63 
-68 EQSVDVNR
+68 
-76 LVNVKVQNQDV
+76 VNVSGRAFVE
-87 RVVLNKVLSGTNIT
+87 VVL
-101 YTIANK
+101 
-107 KILLKKQ
+107 Q
-114 ENSKLQR
+114 EDVE
-121 GKALPK
+121 ALD
-127 EIVGSVVGEDGTQ
+127 E
-140 LIGVSIQV
+140 
-148 KGKAAG
+148 
-154 TITNGDGNY
+154 
-163 RLVLPDNSDAIVV
+163 
-176 TYVGYIPQEISLKNN
+176 
-191 NWQRIVLKEDIN
+191 
-203 MLDDVVVVGYGTV
+203 VVVVGYGTMR
-216 KKRDLTGA
+216 KKDVTGA
-224 ISTIKA
+224 VSSVRSGEITKNATSNVMQAIAGKMSGVQVVQNSGTPGGDVSILIRGVGTINDA
-230 DEMGL
+230 
-235 AGISS
+235 SP
-240 IGHALEGKAA
+240 
-250 GLYVRQNSAQ
+250 LYVIDGVPVS
-260 PGGGLDI
+260 GGMW
-267 LVRGAGSINAN
+267 
-278 NDPLYIVDGFP
+278 Y
-289 IAKLDQIASSD
+289 
-300 RKMDPGTQGVLNF
+300 

-353 HTEINFDYSYGIQHT
+353 HTEINFDYSYGIQHS
-368 AKTYDMLNASQY
+368 AKTYKMLDASQY

-389 NAGPEYSLNPAFSD
+389 NAGPEYSLNPAFAD
-403 PESLGTG
+403 PESLGAG

-457 NRLSLQSNISSKIVS
+457 NRLSLQSNISSKLAS
-472 NVTVRANVNLS
+472 NITVRANVNLS

-507 IQDENGEYA
+507 IYDDNGEYA

-588 ESKNTMQTVS
+588 ESKNTMQTVT

-612 YDKSFG
+612 YDKAFG
-618 KHRINAMVGTSYQE
+618 KHRINAMIGTSYQE
-632 YKKESVSASGS
+632 YKKESVSAAGS

-666 LRWALMSY
+666 YRWALMSY

-682 DDRYLVTATF
+682 DDRYLLTATF

-718 GNESFMQSVKPISQL
+718 GNEAFMQSVKPVSLL

-785 PSVKWEAVEQ
+785 PSVKWESVEQ
-795 YNVGVDI
+795 YNVGLDI
-802 GFLKNRIVANLD
+802 GFLQNRIVANLD

-852 RGFEFTINTKNF
+852 RGFEFTVNTKNF
-864 VGEFKWETNFNM
+864 VGEFKWETSLNM

-908 GYKLGGVYQTLDEV
+908 GYELGGIYQTLDEV

-929 NRAADKASH
+929 NRAPDKASH

-1019 LASTLERWT
+1019 LATTLERWT
-1028 GEGTS
+1028 GEGS
-1033 SSMPRAIYA
+1033 SYSMPRAIYA

-1055 ENGSYAKLKNLTF
+1055 EDGAYAKLKNLTF
-1068 GYTLPENWTNR
+1068 GYTLPEKWIR
-1079 AKVKALRLYV
+1079 KAKMKALRLYV
-1089 SFDNLCTITNY
+1089 SLDNLCTITNY
-1100 SGLDPEVG
+1100 SGLDPEAG

>member
-1 MKRARKGHLMTA
+1 MNMKTEYQCKSRMKHTLLIGTAMFLISPITLFAGVTAHSDAGSETGISNVTQQQQTVKG
-13 SLIRR
+13 IIK
-18 LCLSLLLLFGGWVS
+18 GPDG
-32 LPVYAQKAITL
+32 LPVIAANISQKGTNNATIT
-43 DLINQPFSTFIKQVE
+43 DLNGNFTLNVTGRQPVLVISYIGYVTTE
-58 QQTDY
+58 
-63 KFFFE
+63 
-68 EQSVDVNR
+68 
-76 LVNVKVQNQDV
+76 VNVSGRAFVE
-87 RVVLNKVLSGTNIT
+87 VVL
-101 YTIANK
+101 
-107 KILLKKQ
+107 Q
-114 ENSKLQR
+114 EDVA
-121 GKALPK
+121 ALD
-127 EIVGSVVGEDGTQ
+127 E
-140 LIGVSIQV
+140 
-148 KGKAAG
+148 
-154 TITNGDGNY
+154 
-163 RLVLPDNSDAIVV
+163 
-176 TYVGYIPQEISLKNN
+176 
-191 NWQRIVLKEDIN
+191 
-203 MLDDVVVVGYGTV
+203 VVVVGYGTMR
-216 KKRDLTGA
+216 KKDVTGA
-224 ISTIKA
+224 VSSVRSGEITKNATSNVMQAIAGKMSGVQVVQNSGTPGGDVSILIRGVGTINDA
-230 DEMGL
+230 
-235 AGISS
+235 SP
-240 IGHALEGKAA
+240 
-250 GLYVRQNSAQ
+250 LYVIDGVPVS
-260 PGGGLDI
+260 GGMW
-267 LVRGAGSINAN
+267 
-278 NDPLYIVDGFP
+278 Y
-289 IAKLDQIASSD
+289 
-300 RKMDPGTQGVLNF
+300 

-353 HTEINFDYSYGIQHT
+353 HTEINFDYSYGIQHS
-368 AKTYDMLNASQY
+368 AKTYKMLDASQY

-389 NAGPEYSLNPAFSD
+389 NAGPEYSLNPAFAD
-403 PESLGTG
+403 PESLGAG

-457 NRLSLQSNISSKIVS
+457 NRLSLQSNISSKLAS
-472 NVTVRANVNLS
+472 NITVRANVNLS

-507 IQDENGEYA
+507 IYDDNGEYA

-576 NSYIPKYKWGMN
+576 NSYIHKYKWGMN
-588 ESKNTMQTVS
+588 ESKNTMQTVT

-612 YDKSFG
+612 YDKAFG
-618 KHRINAMVGTSYQE
+618 KHRINAMIGTSYQE
-632 YKKESVSASGS
+632 YKKESVSAAGS

-666 LRWALMSY
+666 YRWALMSY

-682 DDRYLVTATF
+682 DDRYLLTATF

-718 GNESFMQSVKPISQL
+718 GNEAFMQSVKPVSLL

-785 PSVKWEAVEQ
+785 PSVKWESVEQ
-795 YNVGVDI
+795 YNVGLDI
-802 GFLKNRIVANLD
+802 GFLQNRIVANLD

-852 RGFEFTINTKNF
+852 RGFEFTVNTKNF
-864 VGEFKWETNFNM
+864 VGEFKWETSLNM

-908 GYKLGGVYQTLDEV
+908 GYELGGIYQTLDEV

-929 NRAADKASH
+929 NRAPDKASH

-1019 LASTLERWT
+1019 LATTLERWT
-1028 GEGTS
+1028 GEGS
-1033 SSMPRAIYA
+1033 SYSMPRAIYA

-1055 ENGSYAKLKNLTF
+1055 EDGAYAKLKNLTF
-1068 GYTLPENWTNR
+1068 GYTLPEKWIR
-1079 AKVKALRLYV
+1079 KAKMKALRLYV
-1089 SFDNLCTITNY
+1089 SLDNLCTITNY
-1100 SGLDPEVG
+1100 SGLDPEAG

>member
-1 MKRARKGHLMTA
+1 MNMKTEYQCKSRMKHTLLIGTAMFLISPITLFAGVTAHSDAGSETGISNVTQQQQTVKG
-13 SLIRR
+13 IIK
-18 LCLSLLLLFGGWVS
+18 GPDG
-32 LPVYAQKAITL
+32 LPVIAANISQKGTNNATIT
-43 DLINQPFSTFIKQVE
+43 DLNGNFTLNVTGRQPVLVISYIGYVTTE
-58 QQTDY
+58 
-63 KFFFE
+63 
-68 EQSVDVNR
+68 
-76 LVNVKVQNQDV
+76 VNVSGRAFVE
-87 RVVLNKVLSGTNIT
+87 VVL
-101 YTIANK
+101 
-107 KILLKKQ
+107 Q
-114 ENSKLQR
+114 EDVA
-121 GKALPK
+121 ALD
-127 EIVGSVVGEDGTQ
+127 E
-140 LIGVSIQV
+140 
-148 KGKAAG
+148 
-154 TITNGDGNY
+154 
-163 RLVLPDNSDAIVV
+163 
-176 TYVGYIPQEISLKNN
+176 
-191 NWQRIVLKEDIN
+191 
-203 MLDDVVVVGYGTV
+203 VVVVGYGTMR
-216 KKRDLTGA
+216 KKDVTGA
-224 ISTIKA
+224 VSSVRSGEITKNATSNVMQAIAGKMSGVQVVQNSGTPGGDVSILIRGVGTINDA
-230 DEMGL
+230 
-235 AGISS
+235 SP
-240 IGHALEGKAA
+240 
-250 GLYVRQNSAQ
+250 LYVIDGVPVS
-260 PGGGLDI
+260 GGMW
-267 LVRGAGSINAN
+267 
-278 NDPLYIVDGFP
+278 Y
-289 IAKLDQIASSD
+289 
-300 RKMDPGTQGVLNF
+300 

-353 HTEINFDYSYGIQHT
+353 HTEINFDYSYGIQHS
-368 AKTYDMLNASQY
+368 AKTYKMLDASQY

-389 NAGPEYSLNPAFSD
+389 NAGPEYSLNPAFAD
-403 PESLGTG
+403 PESLGAG

-457 NRLSLQSNISSKIVS
+457 NRLSLQSNISSKLAS
-472 NVTVRANVNLS
+472 NITVRANVNLS

-507 IQDENGEYA
+507 IYDDNGEYA

-554 WEIIKGLKFK
+554 WGIIKGLKFK

-588 ESKNTMQTVS
+588 ESKNTMQTVT

-612 YDKSFG
+612 YDKAFG
-618 KHRINAMVGTSYQE
+618 KHRINAMIGTSYQE
-632 YKKESVSASGS
+632 YKKESVSAAGS

-666 LRWALMSY
+666 YRWALMSY

-682 DDRYLVTATF
+682 DDRYLLTATF

-718 GNESFMQSVKPISQL
+718 GNEAFMQSVKPVSLL

-785 PSVKWEAVEQ
+785 PSVKWESVEQ
-795 YNVGVDI
+795 YNVGLDI
-802 GFLKNRIVANLD
+802 GFLQNRIVANLD

-852 RGFEFTINTKNF
+852 RGFEFTVNTKNF
-864 VGEFKWETNFNM
+864 VGEFKWETSLNM

-908 GYKLGGVYQTLDEV
+908 GYELGGIYQTLDEV

-929 NRAADKASH
+929 NRAPDKASH

-1019 LASTLERWT
+1019 LATTLERWT
-1028 GEGTS
+1028 GEGS
-1033 SSMPRAIYA
+1033 SYSMPRAIYA

-1055 ENGSYAKLKNLTF
+1055 EDGAYAKLKNLTF
-1068 GYTLPENWTNR
+1068 GYTLPEKWIR
-1079 AKVKALRLYV
+1079 KAKMKALRLYV
-1089 SFDNLCTITNY
+1089 SLDNLCTITNY
-1100 SGLDPEVG
+1100 SGLDPEAG

>member
-1 MKRARKGHLMTA
+1 MNMKTEYLCKSRIKHILLIGTAMFLISPITLYAGVTVDLNTNTETGIMNVAQQQQTVRGIVKGPD
-13 SLIRR
+13 
-18 LCLSLLLLFGGWVS
+18 G
-32 LPVYAQKAITL
+32 LPVIAANISQKGTNNATIT
-43 DLINQPFSTFIKQVE
+43 DLYGNFTLNITGQHPVLVISYIGYVTTE
-58 QQTDY
+58 
-63 KFFFE
+63 
-68 EQSVDVNR
+68 
-76 LVNVKVQNQDV
+76 VNVSG
-87 RVVLNKVLSGTNIT
+87 RAFIEVVL
-101 YTIANK
+101 
-107 KILLKKQ
+107 Q
-114 ENSKLQR
+114 EDVE
-121 GKALPK
+121 ALD
-127 EIVGSVVGEDGTQ
+127 E
-140 LIGVSIQV
+140 
-148 KGKAAG
+148 
-154 TITNGDGNY
+154 
-163 RLVLPDNSDAIVV
+163 
-176 TYVGYIPQEISLKNN
+176 
-191 NWQRIVLKEDIN
+191 
-203 MLDDVVVVGYGTV
+203 VVVVGYGTMR
-216 KKRDLTGA
+216 KKDVTGA
-224 ISTIKA
+224 VSSVRTEDITKNATSNVMQAIAGKMSGVQVVQNSGTPGGDVSILIRGVGTINDA
-230 DEMGL
+230 
-235 AGISS
+235 SP
-240 IGHALEGKAA
+240 
-250 GLYVRQNSAQ
+250 LYVIDGVPVS
-260 PGGGLDI
+260 GGMW
-267 LVRGAGSINAN
+267 
-278 NDPLYIVDGFP
+278 Y
-289 IAKLDQIASSD
+289 
-300 RKMDPGTQGVLNF
+300 

-554 WEIIKGLKFK
+554 WEIVKGLKFK

-733 KLRAGYGQTGNQNIG
+733 KLRVGYGQTGNQNIG

-864 VGEFKWETNFNM
+864 VGEFKWETNLNM

-1068 GYTLPENWTNR
+1068 GYTLPENWTDR

>member
-1 MKRARKGHLMTA
+1 MNMKTEYLCKSRMKHILLIGTAMFLISPITLYAGVTVDLNTSTETGIMNVTQQQQTVKG
-13 SLIRR
+13 IVK
-18 LCLSLLLLFGGWVS
+18 GPDG
-32 LPVYAQKAITL
+32 LPVIAANISQKGTNNATIT
-43 DLINQPFSTFIKQVE
+43 DLYGNFTLNITGQHPVLVISYIGYVTTE
-58 QQTDY
+58 
-63 KFFFE
+63 
-68 EQSVDVNR
+68 
-76 LVNVKVQNQDV
+76 VNVSG
-87 RVVLNKVLSGTNIT
+87 RAFIEVVL
-101 YTIANK
+101 
-107 KILLKKQ
+107 Q
-114 ENSKLQR
+114 EDVE
-121 GKALPK
+121 ALD
-127 EIVGSVVGEDGTQ
+127 E
-140 LIGVSIQV
+140 
-148 KGKAAG
+148 
-154 TITNGDGNY
+154 
-163 RLVLPDNSDAIVV
+163 
-176 TYVGYIPQEISLKNN
+176 
-191 NWQRIVLKEDIN
+191 
-203 MLDDVVVVGYGTV
+203 VVVVGYGTMR
-216 KKRDLTGA
+216 KKDVTGA
-224 ISTIKA
+224 VSSVRTEDITKNATSNVMQAIAGKMSGVQVVQNSGTPGGDVSILIRGVGTINDA
-230 DEMGL
+230 
-235 AGISS
+235 SP
-240 IGHALEGKAA
+240 
-250 GLYVRQNSAQ
+250 LYVIDGVPVS
-260 PGGGLDI
+260 GGMW
-267 LVRGAGSINAN
+267 
-278 NDPLYIVDGFP
+278 Y
-289 IAKLDQIASSD
+289 
-300 RKMDPGTQGVLNF
+300 

-618 KHRINAMVGTSYQE
+618 KHRINAMAGTSYQE

-864 VGEFKWETNFNM
+864 VGEFKWETNLNM

>member
-1 MKRARKGHLMTA
+1 MNMKTEYQCKSRMKHTLLIGTAMFLISPITLFAGVTAHSDAGSETGISNVTQQQQTVKG
-13 SLIRR
+13 IIK
-18 LCLSLLLLFGGWVS
+18 GPDG
-32 LPVYAQKAITL
+32 LPVIAANISQKGTNNATIT
-43 DLINQPFSTFIKQVE
+43 DLNGNFTLNVTGRQPVLVISYIGYVTTE
-58 QQTDY
+58 
-63 KFFFE
+63 
-68 EQSVDVNR
+68 
-76 LVNVKVQNQDV
+76 VNVSGRAFVE
-87 RVVLNKVLSGTNIT
+87 VVL
-101 YTIANK
+101 
-107 KILLKKQ
+107 Q
-114 ENSKLQR
+114 EDVA
-121 GKALPK
+121 ALD
-127 EIVGSVVGEDGTQ
+127 E
-140 LIGVSIQV
+140 
-148 KGKAAG
+148 
-154 TITNGDGNY
+154 
-163 RLVLPDNSDAIVV
+163 
-176 TYVGYIPQEISLKNN
+176 
-191 NWQRIVLKEDIN
+191 
-203 MLDDVVVVGYGTV
+203 VVVVGYGTMR
-216 KKRDLTGA
+216 KKDVTGA
-224 ISTIKA
+224 VSSVRSGEITKNATSNVMQAIAGKMSGVQVVQNSGTPGGDVSILIRGVGTINDA
-230 DEMGL
+230 
-235 AGISS
+235 SP
-240 IGHALEGKAA
+240 
-250 GLYVRQNSAQ
+250 LYVIDGVPVS
-260 PGGGLDI
+260 GGMW
-267 LVRGAGSINAN
+267 
-278 NDPLYIVDGFP
+278 Y
-289 IAKLDQIASSD
+289 
-300 RKMDPGTQGVLNF
+300 

-353 HTEINFDYSYGIQHT
+353 HTEINFDYSYGIQHS
-368 AKTYDMLNASQY
+368 AKTYKMLDASQY

-389 NAGPEYSLNPAFSD
+389 NAGPEYSLNPAFAD
-403 PESLGTG
+403 PESLGAG

-457 NRLSLQSNISSKIVS
+457 NRLSLQSNISSKLAS
-472 NVTVRANVNLS
+472 NITVRANVNLS

-507 IQDENGEYA
+507 IYDDNGEYA

-588 ESKNTMQTVS
+588 ESKNTMQTVT

-612 YDKSFG
+612 YDKAFG
-618 KHRINAMVGTSYQE
+618 KHRINAMIGTSYQE
-632 YKKESVSASGS
+632 YKKESVSAAGS

-666 LRWALMSY
+666 YRWALMSY

-682 DDRYLVTATF
+682 DDRYLLTATF

-718 GNESFMQSVKPISQL
+718 GNEAFMQSVKPVSLL

-785 PSVKWEAVEQ
+785 PSVKWESVEQ
-795 YNVGVDI
+795 YNVGLDI
-802 GFLKNRIVANLD
+802 GFLQNRIVANLD

-852 RGFEFTINTKNF
+852 RGFEFTVNTKNF
-864 VGEFKWETNFNM
+864 VGEFKWETSLNM

-908 GYKLGGVYQTLDEV
+908 GYELGGIYQTLDEV

-929 NRAADKASH
+929 NRAPDKASH

-1019 LASTLERWT
+1019 LTTTLERWT
-1028 GEGTS
+1028 GEGS
-1033 SSMPRAIYA
+1033 SYSMPRAIYA

-1055 ENGSYAKLKNLTF
+1055 EDGAYAKLKNLTF
-1068 GYTLPENWTNR
+1068 GYTLPEKWIR
-1079 AKVKALRLYV
+1079 KAKMKALRLYV
-1089 SFDNLCTITNY
+1089 SLDNLCTITNY
-1100 SGLDPEVG
+1100 SGLDPEAG

>member
-1 MKRARKGHLMTA
+1 MNMKTEYQCKSRMKHTLLIGTAMFLISPITLFAGVTAHSDAGSETGISNVTQQQQTVKG
-13 SLIRR
+13 IIK
-18 LCLSLLLLFGGWVS
+18 GPDG
-32 LPVYAQKAITL
+32 LPVIAANISQKGTNNATIT
-43 DLINQPFSTFIKQVE
+43 DLNGNFTLNVTGRQPVLVISYIGYVTTE
-58 QQTDY
+58 
-63 KFFFE
+63 
-68 EQSVDVNR
+68 
-76 LVNVKVQNQDV
+76 VNVSGRAFVE
-87 RVVLNKVLSGTNIT
+87 VVL
-101 YTIANK
+101 
-107 KILLKKQ
+107 Q
-114 ENSKLQR
+114 EDVA
-121 GKALPK
+121 ALD
-127 EIVGSVVGEDGTQ
+127 E
-140 LIGVSIQV
+140 
-148 KGKAAG
+148 
-154 TITNGDGNY
+154 
-163 RLVLPDNSDAIVV
+163 
-176 TYVGYIPQEISLKNN
+176 
-191 NWQRIVLKEDIN
+191 
-203 MLDDVVVVGYGTV
+203 VVVVGYGTMR
-216 KKRDLTGA
+216 KKDVTGA
-224 ISTIKA
+224 VSSVRSGEITKNATSNVMQAIAGKMSGVQVVQNSGTPGGDVSILIRGVGTINDA
-230 DEMGL
+230 
-235 AGISS
+235 SP
-240 IGHALEGKAA
+240 
-250 GLYVRQNSAQ
+250 LYVIDGVPVS
-260 PGGGLDI
+260 GGMW
-267 LVRGAGSINAN
+267 
-278 NDPLYIVDGFP
+278 Y
-289 IAKLDQIASSD
+289 
-300 RKMDPGTQGVLNF
+300 

-353 HTEINFDYSYGIQHT
+353 HTEINFDYSYGIQHS
-368 AKTYDMLNASQY
+368 AKTYKMLDASQY

-389 NAGPEYSLNPAFSD
+389 NAGPEYSLNPAFAD
-403 PESLGTG
+403 PESLGAG
-410 TDWMDAIFRTAPMQ
+410 TDWVDAIFRTAPMQ

-457 NRLSLQSNISSKIVS
+457 NRLSLQTNISSKLAS
-472 NVTVRANVNLS
+472 NITVRANVNLS

-507 IQDENGEYA
+507 IYDDNGEYA

-588 ESKNTMQTVS
+588 ESKNTMQTVT

-612 YDKSFG
+612 YDKAFG
-618 KHRINAMVGTSYQE
+618 KHRINAMIGTSYQE
-632 YKKESVSASGS
+632 YKKESVSAAGS

-666 LRWALMSY
+666 YRWALMSY

-682 DDRYLVTATF
+682 DDRYLLTATF

-718 GNESFMQSVKPISQL
+718 GNEAFMQSVKPVSLL

-785 PSVKWEAVEQ
+785 PSVKWESVEQ
-795 YNVGVDI
+795 YNVGLDI
-802 GFLKNRIVANLD
+802 GFLQNRIVANLD

-852 RGFEFTINTKNF
+852 RGFEFTVNTKNF
-864 VGEFKWETNFNM
+864 VGEFKWETSLNM

-908 GYKLGGVYQTLDEV
+908 GYELGGIYQTLDEV

-929 NRAADKASH
+929 NRAPDKASH

-1019 LASTLERWT
+1019 LATTLERWT
-1028 GEGTS
+1028 GEGS
-1033 SSMPRAIYA
+1033 SYSMPRAIYA

-1055 ENGSYAKLKNLTF
+1055 EDGAYAKLKNLTF
-1068 GYTLPENWTNR
+1068 GYTLPEKWIR
-1079 AKVKALRLYV
+1079 KAKMKALRLYV
-1089 SFDNLCTITNY
+1089 SLDNLCTITNY
-1100 SGLDPEVG
+1100 SGLDPEAG

>member
-1 MKRARKGHLMTA
+1 MNMKTEYQCKSRMKHTLLIGTAMFLISPITLFAGVTAHSDAGSETGISNVTQQQQTVKG
-13 SLIRR
+13 IIK
-18 LCLSLLLLFGGWVS
+18 GPDG
-32 LPVYAQKAITL
+32 LPVIAANISQKGTNNATIT
-43 DLINQPFSTFIKQVE
+43 DLNGNFTLNVTGRQPVLVISYIGYVTTE
-58 QQTDY
+58 
-63 KFFFE
+63 
-68 EQSVDVNR
+68 
-76 LVNVKVQNQDV
+76 VNVSGRAFVE
-87 RVVLNKVLSGTNIT
+87 VVL
-101 YTIANK
+101 
-107 KILLKKQ
+107 Q
-114 ENSKLQR
+114 EDVA
-121 GKALPK
+121 ALD
-127 EIVGSVVGEDGTQ
+127 E
-140 LIGVSIQV
+140 
-148 KGKAAG
+148 
-154 TITNGDGNY
+154 
-163 RLVLPDNSDAIVV
+163 
-176 TYVGYIPQEISLKNN
+176 
-191 NWQRIVLKEDIN
+191 
-203 MLDDVVVVGYGTV
+203 VVVVGYGTMR
-216 KKRDLTGA
+216 KKDVTGA
-224 ISTIKA
+224 VSSVRSGEITKNATSNVMQAIAGKMSGVQVVQNSGTPGGDVSILIRGVGTINDA
-230 DEMGL
+230 
-235 AGISS
+235 SP
-240 IGHALEGKAA
+240 
-250 GLYVRQNSAQ
+250 LYVIDGVPVS
-260 PGGGLDI
+260 GGMW
-267 LVRGAGSINAN
+267 
-278 NDPLYIVDGFP
+278 Y
-289 IAKLDQIASSD
+289 
-300 RKMDPGTQGVLNF
+300 

-353 HTEINFDYSYGIQHT
+353 HTEINFDYSYGIQHS
-368 AKTYDMLNASQY
+368 AKTYKMLDASQY

-389 NAGPEYSLNPAFSD
+389 NAGPEYSLNPAFAD
-403 PESLGTG
+403 PESLGAG

-457 NRLSLQSNISSKIVS
+457 NRLSLQSNISSKLAS
-472 NVTVRANVNLS
+472 NITVRANVNLS

-507 IQDENGEYA
+507 IYDDNGEYA

-588 ESKNTMQTVS
+588 ESKNTVQTVT

-612 YDKSFG
+612 YDKAFG
-618 KHRINAMVGTSYQE
+618 KHRINAMIGTSYQE
-632 YKKESVSASGS
+632 YKKESVSAAGS

-666 LRWALMSY
+666 YRWALMSY

-682 DDRYLVTATF
+682 DDRYLLTATF

-718 GNESFMQSVKPISQL
+718 GNEAFMQSVKPVSLL

-785 PSVKWEAVEQ
+785 PSVKWESVEQ
-795 YNVGVDI
+795 YNVGLDI
-802 GFLKNRIVANLD
+802 GFLQNRIVANLD

-852 RGFEFTINTKNF
+852 RGFEFTVNTKNF
-864 VGEFKWETNFNM
+864 VGEFKWETSLNM

-908 GYKLGGVYQTLDEV
+908 GYELGGIYQTLDEV

-929 NRAADKASH
+929 NRAPDKASH

-1019 LASTLERWT
+1019 LATTLERWT
-1028 GEGTS
+1028 GEGS
-1033 SSMPRAIYA
+1033 SYSMPRAIYA

-1055 ENGSYAKLKNLTF
+1055 EDGAYAKLKNLTF
-1068 GYTLPENWTNR
+1068 GYTLPEKWIRKT
-1079 AKVKALRLYV
+1079 KMKALRLYV
-1089 SFDNLCTITNY
+1089 SLDNLCTITNY
-1100 SGLDPEVG
+1100 SGLDPEAG

>member
-1 MKRARKGHLMTA
+1 MNMKTEYQCKSRMKHTLLIGTAMFLISPITLFAGVTAHSDAGSETGISNVTQQQQTVKG
-13 SLIRR
+13 IIK
-18 LCLSLLLLFGGWVS
+18 GPDG
-32 LPVYAQKAITL
+32 LPVIAANISQKGTNNATIT
-43 DLINQPFSTFIKQVE
+43 DLNGNFTLNVTGRQPVLVISYIGYVTTE
-58 QQTDY
+58 
-63 KFFFE
+63 
-68 EQSVDVNR
+68 
-76 LVNVKVQNQDV
+76 VNVSGRAFVE
-87 RVVLNKVLSGTNIT
+87 VVL
-101 YTIANK
+101 
-107 KILLKKQ
+107 Q
-114 ENSKLQR
+114 EDVA
-121 GKALPK
+121 ALD
-127 EIVGSVVGEDGTQ
+127 E
-140 LIGVSIQV
+140 
-148 KGKAAG
+148 
-154 TITNGDGNY
+154 
-163 RLVLPDNSDAIVV
+163 
-176 TYVGYIPQEISLKNN
+176 
-191 NWQRIVLKEDIN
+191 
-203 MLDDVVVVGYGTV
+203 VVVVGYGTMR
-216 KKRDLTGA
+216 KKDVTGA
-224 ISTIKA
+224 VSSVRSGEITKNATSNVMQAIAGKMSGVQVVQNSGTPGGDVSILIRGVGTINDA
-230 DEMGL
+230 
-235 AGISS
+235 SP
-240 IGHALEGKAA
+240 
-250 GLYVRQNSAQ
+250 LYVIDGVPVS
-260 PGGGLDI
+260 GGMW
-267 LVRGAGSINAN
+267 
-278 NDPLYIVDGFP
+278 Y
-289 IAKLDQIASSD
+289 
-300 RKMDPGTQGVLNF
+300 

-353 HTEINFDYSYGIQHT
+353 HTEINFDYSYGIQHS
-368 AKTYDMLNASQY
+368 AKTYKMLDASQY

-389 NAGPEYSLNPAFSD
+389 NAGPEYSLNPAFAD
-403 PESLGTG
+403 PESLGAG

-457 NRLSLQSNISSKIVS
+457 NRLSLQSNISSKLAS
-472 NVTVRANVNLS
+472 NITVRANVNLS

-507 IQDENGEYA
+507 IYDDNGEYA

-588 ESKNTMQTVS
+588 ESKNTMQTVT

-612 YDKSFG
+612 YDKAFG
-618 KHRINAMVGTSYQE
+618 KHRINAMIGTSYQE
-632 YKKESVSASGS
+632 YKKESVSAAGS

-666 LRWALMSY
+666 YRWALMSY

-682 DDRYLVTATF
+682 DDRYLLTATF

-718 GNESFMQSVKPISQL
+718 GNEAFMQSVKPVSLL

-785 PSVKWEAVEQ
+785 PSVKWESVEQ
-795 YNVGVDI
+795 YNVGLDI
-802 GFLKNRIVANLD
+802 GFLQNRIVANLD

-819 TRDMLTKKPVPQTS
+819 TRDMLTKKPGPQTS

-852 RGFEFTINTKNF
+852 RGFEFTVNTKNF
-864 VGEFKWETNFNM
+864 VGEFKWETSLNM

-908 GYKLGGVYQTLDEV
+908 GYELGGIYQTLDEV

-929 NRAADKASH
+929 NRAPDKASH

-1019 LASTLERWT
+1019 LATTLERWT
-1028 GEGTS
+1028 GEGS
-1033 SSMPRAIYA
+1033 SYSMPRAIYA

-1055 ENGSYAKLKNLTF
+1055 EDGAYAKLKNLTF
-1068 GYTLPENWTNR
+1068 GYTLPEKWIR
-1079 AKVKALRLYV
+1079 KAKMKALRLYV
-1089 SFDNLCTITNY
+1089 SLDNLCTITNY
-1100 SGLDPEVG
+1100 SGLDPEAG

>member
-1 MKRARKGHLMTA
+1 MNMKTEYQCKSRMKHTLLIGTAMFLISPITLFAGVTAHSDAGSETGISNVTQQQQTVKG
-13 SLIRR
+13 IIK
-18 LCLSLLLLFGGWVS
+18 GPDG
-32 LPVYAQKAITL
+32 LPVIAANISQKGSNNATIT
-43 DLINQPFSTFIKQVE
+43 DLNGNFTLNVTGRQPVLVISYIGYVTTE
-58 QQTDY
+58 
-63 KFFFE
+63 
-68 EQSVDVNR
+68 
-76 LVNVKVQNQDV
+76 VNVSGRAFVE
-87 RVVLNKVLSGTNIT
+87 VVL
-101 YTIANK
+101 
-107 KILLKKQ
+107 Q
-114 ENSKLQR
+114 EDVA
-121 GKALPK
+121 ALD
-127 EIVGSVVGEDGTQ
+127 E
-140 LIGVSIQV
+140 
-148 KGKAAG
+148 
-154 TITNGDGNY
+154 
-163 RLVLPDNSDAIVV
+163 
-176 TYVGYIPQEISLKNN
+176 
-191 NWQRIVLKEDIN
+191 
-203 MLDDVVVVGYGTV
+203 VVVVGYGTMR
-216 KKRDLTGA
+216 KKDVTGA
-224 ISTIKA
+224 VSSVRSGEITKNATSNVMQAIAGKMSGVQVVQNSGTPGGDVSILIRGVGTINDA
-230 DEMGL
+230 
-235 AGISS
+235 SP
-240 IGHALEGKAA
+240 
-250 GLYVRQNSAQ
+250 LYVIDGVPVS
-260 PGGGLDI
+260 GGMW
-267 LVRGAGSINAN
+267 
-278 NDPLYIVDGFP
+278 Y
-289 IAKLDQIASSD
+289 
-300 RKMDPGTQGVLNF
+300 

-353 HTEINFDYSYGIQHT
+353 HTEINFDYSYGIQHS
-368 AKTYDMLNASQY
+368 AKTYKMLDASQY

-389 NAGPEYSLNPAFSD
+389 NAGPEYSLNPAFAD
-403 PESLGTG
+403 PESLGAG

-457 NRLSLQSNISSKIVS
+457 NRLSLQSNISSKLAS
-472 NVTVRANVNLS
+472 NITVRANVNLS

-507 IQDENGEYA
+507 IYDDNGEYA

-588 ESKNTMQTVS
+588 ESKNTMQTVT

-612 YDKSFG
+612 YDKAFG
-618 KHRINAMVGTSYQE
+618 KHRINAMIGTSYQE
-632 YKKESVSASGS
+632 YKKESVSAAGS

-666 LRWALMSY
+666 YRWALMSY

-682 DDRYLVTATF
+682 DDRYLLTATF

-718 GNESFMQSVKPISQL
+718 GNEAFMQSVKPVSLL

-785 PSVKWEAVEQ
+785 PSVKWESVEQ
-795 YNVGVDI
+795 YNVGLDI
-802 GFLKNRIVANLD
+802 GFLQNRIVANLD

-852 RGFEFTINTKNF
+852 RGFEFTVNTKNF
-864 VGEFKWETNFNM
+864 VGEFKWETSLNM

-908 GYKLGGVYQTLDEV
+908 GYELGGIYQTLDEV
-922 FTGPVME
+922 ITGPVME
-929 NRAADKASH
+929 NRAPDKASH

-1019 LASTLERWT
+1019 LATTLERWT
-1028 GEGTS
+1028 GEGS
-1033 SSMPRAIYA
+1033 SYSMPRAIYA

-1055 ENGSYAKLKNLTF
+1055 EDGAYAKLKNLTF
-1068 GYTLPENWTNR
+1068 GYTLPEKWIR
-1079 AKVKALRLYV
+1079 KAKMKALRLYV
-1089 SFDNLCTITNY
+1089 SLDNLCTITNY
-1100 SGLDPEVG
+1100 SGLDPEAG

>member
-1 MKRARKGHLMTA
+1 MKTEYLCKSRIKHILLIGTAMFLISPITLYAGVTVDLNTNTETGIMNVAQQQQQTVKG
-13 SLIRR
+13 IVK
-18 LCLSLLLLFGGWVS
+18 GPDG
-32 LPVYAQKAITL
+32 LPVIAANISQKGTNNATIT
-43 DLINQPFSTFIKQVE
+43 DLYGNFTLNITGQHPVLVISYIGYVTTE
-58 QQTDY
+58 
-63 KFFFE
+63 
-68 EQSVDVNR
+68 
-76 LVNVKVQNQDV
+76 VNVSG
-87 RVVLNKVLSGTNIT
+87 RAFIEVVL
-101 YTIANK
+101 
-107 KILLKKQ
+107 Q
-114 ENSKLQR
+114 EDVE
-121 GKALPK
+121 ALD
-127 EIVGSVVGEDGTQ
+127 E
-140 LIGVSIQV
+140 
-148 KGKAAG
+148 
-154 TITNGDGNY
+154 
-163 RLVLPDNSDAIVV
+163 
-176 TYVGYIPQEISLKNN
+176 
-191 NWQRIVLKEDIN
+191 
-203 MLDDVVVVGYGTV
+203 VVVVGYGTMR
-216 KKRDLTGA
+216 KKDVTGA
-224 ISTIKA
+224 VSSVRTEDITKNATSNVMQAIAGKMSGVQVVQNSGTPGGDVSILIRGVGTINDA
-230 DEMGL
+230 
-235 AGISS
+235 SP
-240 IGHALEGKAA
+240 
-250 GLYVRQNSAQ
+250 LYVIDGVPVS
-260 PGGGLDI
+260 GGMW
-267 LVRGAGSINAN
+267 
-278 NDPLYIVDGFP
+278 Y
-289 IAKLDQIASSD
+289 
-300 RKMDPGTQGVLNF
+300 

-544 FRMLSNISLE
+544 FCMLSNISLE
-554 WEIIKGLKFK
+554 WEIVKGLKFK

-618 KHRINAMVGTSYQE
+618 KHRINAMAGTSYQE

-748 AYAFADKLSVNGV
+748 AYTFADKLSVNGV

-864 VGEFKWETNFNM
+864 VGEFKWETNLNM

-891 LNGVSL
+891 MNGVSL

>member
-1 MKRARKGHLMTA
+1 MKTEYLCKSRMKHILLIGTAMFLISPITLYAGVTVDLNTNTETGIMNGAQQQQTVKG
-13 SLIRR
+13 IVK
-18 LCLSLLLLFGGWVS
+18 GPDG
-32 LPVYAQKAITL
+32 LPVIAANISQKGTNNATIT
-43 DLINQPFSTFIKQVE
+43 DLYGNFTLNITGQHPVLVISYIGYVTTE
-58 QQTDY
+58 
-63 KFFFE
+63 
-68 EQSVDVNR
+68 
-76 LVNVKVQNQDV
+76 VNVSG
-87 RVVLNKVLSGTNIT
+87 RAFIEVVL
-101 YTIANK
+101 
-107 KILLKKQ
+107 Q
-114 ENSKLQR
+114 EDVE
-121 GKALPK
+121 ALD
-127 EIVGSVVGEDGTQ
+127 E
-140 LIGVSIQV
+140 
-148 KGKAAG
+148 
-154 TITNGDGNY
+154 
-163 RLVLPDNSDAIVV
+163 
-176 TYVGYIPQEISLKNN
+176 
-191 NWQRIVLKEDIN
+191 
-203 MLDDVVVVGYGTV
+203 VVVVGYGTMR
-216 KKRDLTGA
+216 KKDVTGA
-224 ISTIKA
+224 VSSVRTEDITKNATSNVMQAIAGKMSGVQVVQNSGTPGGDVSILIRGVGTINDA
-230 DEMGL
+230 
-235 AGISS
+235 SP
-240 IGHALEGKAA
+240 
-250 GLYVRQNSAQ
+250 LYVIDGVPVS
-260 PGGGLDI
+260 GGMW
-267 LVRGAGSINAN
+267 
-278 NDPLYIVDGFP
+278 Y
-289 IAKLDQIASSD
+289 
-300 RKMDPGTQGVLNF
+300 

-492 STVIQNAMRILPSIP
+492 GTVIQNAMRILPSIP

-718 GNESFMQSVKPISQL
+718 GNESFMQSVKSISQL

-864 VGEFKWETNFNM
+864 VGEFKWETNLNM

>member
-1 MKRARKGHLMTA
+1 MTQQQQTVKG
-13 SLIRR
+13 IIK
-18 LCLSLLLLFGGWVS
+18 GPDG
-32 LPVYAQKAITL
+32 LPVIAANISQKGTNNATIT
-43 DLINQPFSTFIKQVE
+43 DLNGNFTLNVTGRQPVLVISYIGYVTTE
-58 QQTDY
+58 
-63 KFFFE
+63 
-68 EQSVDVNR
+68 
-76 LVNVKVQNQDV
+76 VNVSGRAFVE
-87 RVVLNKVLSGTNIT
+87 VVL
-101 YTIANK
+101 
-107 KILLKKQ
+107 Q
-114 ENSKLQR
+114 EDVA
-121 GKALPK
+121 ALD
-127 EIVGSVVGEDGTQ
+127 E
-140 LIGVSIQV
+140 
-148 KGKAAG
+148 
-154 TITNGDGNY
+154 
-163 RLVLPDNSDAIVV
+163 
-176 TYVGYIPQEISLKNN
+176 
-191 NWQRIVLKEDIN
+191 
-203 MLDDVVVVGYGTV
+203 VVVVGYGTMR
-216 KKRDLTGA
+216 KKDVTGA
-224 ISTIKA
+224 VSSVRSGEITKNATSNVMQAIAGKMSGVQVVQNSGTPGGDVSILIRGVGTINDA
-230 DEMGL
+230 
-235 AGISS
+235 SP
-240 IGHALEGKAA
+240 
-250 GLYVRQNSAQ
+250 LYVIDGVPVS
-260 PGGGLDI
+260 GGMW
-267 LVRGAGSINAN
+267 
-278 NDPLYIVDGFP
+278 Y
-289 IAKLDQIASSD
+289 
-300 RKMDPGTQGVLNF
+300 

-353 HTEINFDYSYGIQHT
+353 HTEINFDYSYGIQHS
-368 AKTYDMLNASQY
+368 AKTYKMLDASQY

-389 NAGPEYSLNPAFSD
+389 NAGPEYSLNPAFAD
-403 PESLGTG
+403 PESLGAG

-457 NRLSLQSNISSKIVS
+457 NRLSLQSNISSKLAS
-472 NVTVRANVNLS
+472 NITVRANVNLS

-507 IQDENGEYA
+507 IYDDNGEYA

-588 ESKNTMQTVS
+588 ESKNTMQTVT

-612 YDKSFG
+612 YDKAFG
-618 KHRINAMVGTSYQE
+618 KHRINAMIGTSYQE
-632 YKKESVSASGS
+632 YKKESVSAAGS

-666 LRWALMSY
+666 YRWALMSY

-682 DDRYLVTATF
+682 DDRYLLTATF

-718 GNESFMQSVKPISQL
+718 GNEAFMQSVKPVSLL

-785 PSVKWEAVEQ
+785 PSVKWESVEQ
-795 YNVGVDI
+795 YNVGLDI
-802 GFLKNRIVANLD
+802 GFLQNRIVANLD

-852 RGFEFTINTKNF
+852 RGFEFTVNTKNF
-864 VGEFKWETNFNM
+864 VGEFKWETSLNM

-908 GYKLGGVYQTLDEV
+908 GYELGGIYQTLDEV

-929 NRAADKASH
+929 NRAPDKASH

-999 NQVWNGVR
+999 NQVCGPVMR
-1007 ASHESMNSTYNQ
+1007 
-1019 LASTLERWT
+1019 
-1028 GEGTS
+1028 
-1033 SSMPRAIYA
+1033 
-1042 DPNNNSRASTRWL
+1042 
-1055 ENGSYAKLKNLTF
+1055 
-1068 GYTLPENWTNR
+1068 
-1079 AKVKALRLYV
+1079 V
-1089 SFDNLCTITNY
+1089 
-1100 SGLDPEVG
+1100 
-1108 LSGLDYGVY
+1108 
-1117 PSARTYMFG
+1117 
-1126 VSVKF
+1126 

>member
-1 MKRARKGHLMTA
+1 MNMKTEYLCKSRMKHILLIGTAMFLISPITLYAGVTVDLNTNTETGIMNGAQQQQTVKG
-13 SLIRR
+13 IVK
-18 LCLSLLLLFGGWVS
+18 GPDG
-32 LPVYAQKAITL
+32 LPVIAANISQKGTNNATIT
-43 DLINQPFSTFIKQVE
+43 DLYGNFTLNITGQHPVLVISYIGYVTTE
-58 QQTDY
+58 
-63 KFFFE
+63 
-68 EQSVDVNR
+68 
-76 LVNVKVQNQDV
+76 VNVSG
-87 RVVLNKVLSGTNIT
+87 RAFIEVVL
-101 YTIANK
+101 
-107 KILLKKQ
+107 Q
-114 ENSKLQR
+114 EDVE
-121 GKALPK
+121 ALD
-127 EIVGSVVGEDGTQ
+127 E
-140 LIGVSIQV
+140 
-148 KGKAAG
+148 
-154 TITNGDGNY
+154 
-163 RLVLPDNSDAIVV
+163 
-176 TYVGYIPQEISLKNN
+176 
-191 NWQRIVLKEDIN
+191 
-203 MLDDVVVVGYGTV
+203 VVVVGYGTMR
-216 KKRDLTGA
+216 KKDVTGA
-224 ISTIKA
+224 VSSVRTEDITKNATSNVMQAIAGKMSGVQVVQNSGTPGGDVSILIRGVGTINDA
-230 DEMGL
+230 
-235 AGISS
+235 SP
-240 IGHALEGKAA
+240 
-250 GLYVRQNSAQ
+250 LYVIDGVPVS
-260 PGGGLDI
+260 GGMW
-267 LVRGAGSINAN
+267 
-278 NDPLYIVDGFP
+278 Y
-289 IAKLDQIASSD
+289 
-300 RKMDPGTQGVLNF
+300 

-389 NAGPEYSLNPAFSD
+389 NAGSEYSLNPAFSD

-492 STVIQNAMRILPSIP
+492 GTVIQNAMRILPSIP

-718 GNESFMQSVKPISQL
+718 GNESFMQSVKSISQL

-771 SNLVNLIYPYLLSN
+771 SNLVNLIYNYL
-785 PSVKWEAVEQ
+785 
-795 YNVGVDI
+795 
-802 GFLKNRIVANLD
+802 
-814 FYVKN
+814 
-819 TRDMLTKKPVPQTS
+819 
-833 GTSLEQADWPPV
+833 
-845 NIGKVLN
+845 
-852 RGFEFTINTKNF
+852 TICK
-864 VGEFKWETNFNM
+864 
-876 SFNHN
+876 
-881 EVVSIGGPEI
+881 
-891 LNGVSL
+891 
-897 IREGQPINSFY
+897 
-908 GYKLGGVYQTLDEV
+908 
-922 FTGPVME
+922 
-929 NRAADKASH
+929 
-938 NPYKNTSPGDM
+938 
-949 WFVDVDGNG
+949 
-958 EINDL
+958 
-963 DRTVIGN
+963 
-970 PSPDCIFGFNN
+970 
-981 TFSYK
+981 
-986 NFDLSIFFQGALG
+986 
-999 NQVWNGVR
+999 
-1007 ASHESMNSTYNQ
+1007 
-1019 LASTLERWT
+1019 
-1028 GEGTS
+1028 
-1033 SSMPRAIYA
+1033 
-1042 DPNNNSRASTRWL
+1042 
-1055 ENGSYAKLKNLTF
+1055 
-1068 GYTLPENWTNR
+1068 
-1079 AKVKALRLYV
+1079 
-1089 SFDNLCTITNY
+1089 
-1100 SGLDPEVG
+1100 
-1108 LSGLDYGVY
+1108 
-1117 PSARTYMFG
+1117 
-1126 VSVKF
+1126 

>member
-1 MKRARKGHLMTA
+1 MNMKTEYQCKSRMKHTLLIGTAMFLISPITLFAGVTAHSDAGSETGISNVTQQQQTVKG
-13 SLIRR
+13 IIK
-18 LCLSLLLLFGGWVS
+18 GPDG
-32 LPVYAQKAITL
+32 LPVIAANISQKGTNNATIT
-43 DLINQPFSTFIKQVE
+43 DLNGNFTLNVTGRQPVLVISYIGYVTTE
-58 QQTDY
+58 
-63 KFFFE
+63 
-68 EQSVDVNR
+68 
-76 LVNVKVQNQDV
+76 VNVSGRAFVE
-87 RVVLNKVLSGTNIT
+87 VVL
-101 YTIANK
+101 
-107 KILLKKQ
+107 Q
-114 ENSKLQR
+114 EDVA
-121 GKALPK
+121 ALD
-127 EIVGSVVGEDGTQ
+127 E
-140 LIGVSIQV
+140 
-148 KGKAAG
+148 
-154 TITNGDGNY
+154 
-163 RLVLPDNSDAIVV
+163 
-176 TYVGYIPQEISLKNN
+176 
-191 NWQRIVLKEDIN
+191 
-203 MLDDVVVVGYGTV
+203 VVVVGYGTMR
-216 KKRDLTGA
+216 KKDVTGA
-224 ISTIKA
+224 VSSVRSGEITKNATSNVMQAIAGKMSGVQVVQNSGTPGGDVSILIRGVGTINDA
-230 DEMGL
+230 
-235 AGISS
+235 SP
-240 IGHALEGKAA
+240 
-250 GLYVRQNSAQ
+250 LYVIDGVPVS
-260 PGGGLDI
+260 GGMW
-267 LVRGAGSINAN
+267 
-278 NDPLYIVDGFP
+278 Y
-289 IAKLDQIASSD
+289 
-300 RKMDPGTQGVLNF
+300 

-353 HTEINFDYSYGIQHT
+353 HTEINFDYSYGIQHS
-368 AKTYDMLNASQY
+368 AKTYKMLDASQY

-389 NAGPEYSLNPAFSD
+389 NAGPEYSLNPAFAD
-403 PESLGTG
+403 PESLGAG

-457 NRLSLQSNISSKIVS
+457 NRLSLQSNISSKLAS
-472 NVTVRANVNLS
+472 NITVRANVNLS

-507 IQDENGEYA
+507 IYDDNGEYA

-588 ESKNTMQTVS
+588 ESKNTMQTVT

-612 YDKSFG
+612 YDKAFG
-618 KHRINAMVGTSYQE
+618 KHRINAMIGTSYQE
-632 YKKESVSASGS
+632 YKKESVSAAGS

-666 LRWALMSY
+666 YRWALMSY

-682 DDRYLVTATF
+682 DDRYLLTATF

-718 GNESFMQSVKPISQL
+718 GNEAFMQSVKPVSLL

-785 PSVKWEAVEQ
+785 PSVKWESVEQ
-795 YNVGVDI
+795 YNVGLDI
-802 GFLKNRIVANLD
+802 GFLQNRIVANLD

-852 RGFEFTINTKNF
+852 RGFEFTVNTKNF
-864 VGEFKWETNFNM
+864 VGEFKWETSLNM

-908 GYKLGGVYQTLDEV
+908 GYELGGIYQTLDEV

-929 NRAADKASH
+929 NRAPDKASH

-1019 LASTLERWT
+1019 LATTLERWT
-1028 GEGTS
+1028 GEGS
-1033 SSMPRAIYA
+1033 SYSMPRAIYA

-1055 ENGSYAKLKNLTF
+1055 EDGAYAKLKNLTF
-1068 GYTLPENWTNR
+1068 GYTLPEKWIR
-1079 AKVKALRLYV
+1079 KAKMKALRLYA
-1089 SFDNLCTITNY
+1089 SLDNLCTITNY
-1100 SGLDPEVG
+1100 SGLDPEAG

>member
-1 MKRARKGHLMTA
+1 MNMKTEYQCKSRMKHTLLIGTAMFLISPITLFAGVTAHSDAGSETGISNVTQRQQTVKG
-13 SLIRR
+13 IIK
-18 LCLSLLLLFGGWVS
+18 GPDG
-32 LPVYAQKAITL
+32 LPVIAANISQKGTNNATIT
-43 DLINQPFSTFIKQVE
+43 DLNGNFTLNVTGRQPVLVISYIGYVTTE
-58 QQTDY
+58 
-63 KFFFE
+63 
-68 EQSVDVNR
+68 
-76 LVNVKVQNQDV
+76 VNVSGRAFVE
-87 RVVLNKVLSGTNIT
+87 VVL
-101 YTIANK
+101 
-107 KILLKKQ
+107 Q
-114 ENSKLQR
+114 EDVA
-121 GKALPK
+121 ALD
-127 EIVGSVVGEDGTQ
+127 E
-140 LIGVSIQV
+140 
-148 KGKAAG
+148 
-154 TITNGDGNY
+154 
-163 RLVLPDNSDAIVV
+163 
-176 TYVGYIPQEISLKNN
+176 
-191 NWQRIVLKEDIN
+191 
-203 MLDDVVVVGYGTV
+203 VVVVGYGTMR
-216 KKRDLTGA
+216 KKDVTGA
-224 ISTIKA
+224 VSSVRSGEITKNATSNVMQAIAGKMSGVQVVQNSGTPGGDVSILIRGVGTINDA
-230 DEMGL
+230 
-235 AGISS
+235 SP
-240 IGHALEGKAA
+240 
-250 GLYVRQNSAQ
+250 LYVIDGVPVS
-260 PGGGLDI
+260 GGMW
-267 LVRGAGSINAN
+267 
-278 NDPLYIVDGFP
+278 Y
-289 IAKLDQIASSD
+289 
-300 RKMDPGTQGVLNF
+300 

-353 HTEINFDYSYGIQHT
+353 HTEINFDYSYGIQHS
-368 AKTYDMLNASQY
+368 AKTYKMLDASQY

-389 NAGPEYSLNPAFSD
+389 NAGPEYSLNPAFAD
-403 PESLGTG
+403 PESLGAG

-457 NRLSLQSNISSKIVS
+457 NRLSLQSNISSKLAS
-472 NVTVRANVNLS
+472 NITVRANVNLS

-507 IQDENGEYA
+507 IYDDNGEYA

-588 ESKNTMQTVS
+588 ESKNTMQTVT

-612 YDKSFG
+612 YDKAFG
-618 KHRINAMVGTSYQE
+618 KHRINAMIGTSYQE
-632 YKKESVSASGS
+632 YKKESVSAAGS

-666 LRWALMSY
+666 YRWALMSY

-682 DDRYLVTATF
+682 DDRYLLTATF

-718 GNESFMQSVKPISQL
+718 GNEAFMQSVKPVSLL

-785 PSVKWEAVEQ
+785 PSVKWESVEQ
-795 YNVGVDI
+795 YNVGLDI
-802 GFLKNRIVANLD
+802 GFLQNRIVANLD

-852 RGFEFTINTKNF
+852 RGFEFTVNTKNF
-864 VGEFKWETNFNM
+864 VGEFKWETSLNM

-908 GYKLGGVYQTLDEV
+908 GYELGGIYQTLDEV

-929 NRAADKASH
+929 NRAPDKASH

-1019 LASTLERWT
+1019 LATTLERWT
-1028 GEGTS
+1028 GEGS
-1033 SSMPRAIYA
+1033 SYSMPRAIYA

-1055 ENGSYAKLKNLTF
+1055 EDGAYAKLKNLTF
-1068 GYTLPENWTNR
+1068 GYTLPEKWIR
-1079 AKVKALRLYV
+1079 KAKMKALRLYV
-1089 SFDNLCTITNY
+1089 SLDNLCTITNY
-1100 SGLDPEVG
+1100 SGLDPEAG

>member
-1 MKRARKGHLMTA
+1 MNMKTEYQCKSRMKHTLLIGTAMFLISPITLFAGVTAHSDAGSETGISNVTQQQQTVKG
-13 SLIRR
+13 IIK
-18 LCLSLLLLFGGWVS
+18 GPDG
-32 LPVYAQKAITL
+32 LPVIAANISQKGTNNATIT
-43 DLINQPFSTFIKQVE
+43 DLNGNFTLNVTGRQPVLVISYIGYVTTE
-58 QQTDY
+58 
-63 KFFFE
+63 
-68 EQSVDVNR
+68 
-76 LVNVKVQNQDV
+76 VNVSGRAFVE
-87 RVVLNKVLSGTNIT
+87 VVL
-101 YTIANK
+101 
-107 KILLKKQ
+107 Q
-114 ENSKLQR
+114 EDVA
-121 GKALPK
+121 ALD
-127 EIVGSVVGEDGTQ
+127 E
-140 LIGVSIQV
+140 
-148 KGKAAG
+148 
-154 TITNGDGNY
+154 
-163 RLVLPDNSDAIVV
+163 
-176 TYVGYIPQEISLKNN
+176 
-191 NWQRIVLKEDIN
+191 
-203 MLDDVVVVGYGTV
+203 VVVVGYGTMR
-216 KKRDLTGA
+216 KKDVTGA
-224 ISTIKA
+224 VSSVRSGEITKNATSNVMQAIAGKMSGVQVVQNSGTPGGDVSILIRGVGTINDA
-230 DEMGL
+230 
-235 AGISS
+235 SP
-240 IGHALEGKAA
+240 
-250 GLYVRQNSAQ
+250 LYVIDGVPVS
-260 PGGGLDI
+260 GGMW
-267 LVRGAGSINAN
+267 
-278 NDPLYIVDGFP
+278 Y
-289 IAKLDQIASSD
+289 
-300 RKMDPGTQGVLNF
+300 

-353 HTEINFDYSYGIQHT
+353 HTEINFDYSYGIQHS
-368 AKTYDMLNASQY
+368 AKTYKMLDASQY

-389 NAGPEYSLNPAFSD
+389 NAGPEYSLNPAFAD
-403 PESLGTG
+403 PESLGAG

-457 NRLSLQSNISSKIVS
+457 NRLSLQSNISSKLAS
-472 NVTVRANVNLS
+472 NITVRANVNLS

-507 IQDENGEYA
+507 IYDDNGEYA

-588 ESKNTMQTVS
+588 ESKNTMQTVT

-612 YDKSFG
+612 YDKAFG
-618 KHRINAMVGTSYQE
+618 KHRINAMIGTSYQE
-632 YKKESVSASGS
+632 YKKESVSAAGS

-666 LRWALMSY
+666 YRWALMSY

-682 DDRYLVTATF
+682 DDRYLLTATF

-718 GNESFMQSVKPISQL
+718 GNEAFMQSVKPVSLL

-785 PSVKWEAVEQ
+785 PSVKWESVEQ
-795 YNVGVDI
+795 YNVGLDI
-802 GFLKNRIVANLD
+802 GFLQNRIVANLD

-852 RGFEFTINTKNF
+852 RGFEFTVNTKNF
-864 VGEFKWETNFNM
+864 VGEFKWETSLNM

-908 GYKLGGVYQTLDEV
+908 GYELGGIYQTLDEV

-929 NRAADKASH
+929 NRAPDKASH

-970 PSPDCIFGFNN
+970 PSPDCIILFNM
-981 TFSYK
+981 TLSYK

-1019 LASTLERWT
+1019 LATTLERWT
-1028 GEGTS
+1028 GEGS
-1033 SSMPRAIYA
+1033 SYSMPRAIYA

-1055 ENGSYAKLKNLTF
+1055 EDGAYAKLKNLTF
-1068 GYTLPENWTNR
+1068 GYTLPEKWIR
-1079 AKVKALRLYV
+1079 KAKMKALRLYV
-1089 SFDNLCTITNY
+1089 SLDNLCTITNY
-1100 SGLDPEVG
+1100 SGLDPEAG

>member
-1 MKRARKGHLMTA
+1 MNMKTEYLCKSRMKHTLLIGTAMFLISPIAIHATGITDNPSEGSTTGVMHVTQQEQTVKGTVK
-13 SLIRR
+13 
-18 LCLSLLLLFGGWVS
+18 GQDG
-32 LPVYAQKAITL
+32 LPVIAATVSQKGTNNATITDLDGNFTLKVKGQHPVLVFSYIGYVTTEVNVSDKTFINVVMKEDVETL
-43 DLINQPFSTFIKQVE
+43 DE
-58 QQTDY
+58 
-63 KFFFE
+63 
-68 EQSVDVNR
+68 
-76 LVNVKVQNQDV
+76 
-87 RVVLNKVLSGTNIT
+87 
-101 YTIANK
+101 
-107 KILLKKQ
+107 
-114 ENSKLQR
+114 
-121 GKALPK
+121 
-127 EIVGSVVGEDGTQ
+127 
-140 LIGVSIQV
+140 
-148 KGKAAG
+148 
-154 TITNGDGNY
+154 
-163 RLVLPDNSDAIVV
+163 
-176 TYVGYIPQEISLKNN
+176 
-191 NWQRIVLKEDIN
+191 
-203 MLDDVVVVGYGTV
+203 VVVVGYGTMR
-216 KKRDLTGA
+216 KKDVTGA
-224 ISTIKA
+224 ISSVKSSEITKNATSNVMQAI
-230 DEMGL
+230 
-235 AGISS
+235 AGKMS
-240 IGHALEGKAA
+240 G
-250 GLYVRQNSAQ
+250 VQVVQNSGA
-260 PGGGLDI
+260 PGGDVSI
-267 LVRGAGSINAN
+267 LVRGLGTINDAS
-278 NDPLYIVDGFP
+278 PLYVIDGVP
-289 IAKLDQIASSD
+289 VSAG
-300 RKMDPGTQGVLNF
+300 MWY

-353 HTEINFDYSYGIQHT
+353 HTEINFDYSYGIQHS
-368 AKTYDMLNASQY
+368 AKTYKMMNAAQY

-389 NAGPEYSLNPAFSD
+389 NAGPEYSLNPAFAD
-403 PESLGTG
+403 PESLGVG
-410 TDWMDAIFRTAPMQ
+410 TDWTDAIFHTAPMQ
-424 KVNLSMLGGN
+424 KVNLSILGGN

-451 MKNSSY
+451 MKNSSFE
-457 NRLSLQSNISSKIVS
+457 RLSLQSNISSKIAS
-472 NVTVRANVNLS
+472 NVTVKANVNLS
-483 AENRRTQPV
+483 AENRRNQPV
-492 STVIQNAMRILPSIP
+492 GTVIQNAMRILPSIP
-507 IQDENGEYA
+507 IKDENGEYA

-537 QNYRMKG
+537 QSYRMKG

-588 ESKNTMQTVS
+588 ESKNTMQS
-598 SAYEQLYLWDNTLN
+598 IASAYEQLYLWDNILN
-612 YDKSFG
+612 YDRSFG
-618 KHRINAMVGTSYQE
+618 KHKLNAMVGTSYQE
-632 YKKESVSASGS
+632 YKKESVSAAGS

-674 MARLHYSY
+674 MTRLHYSF
-682 DDRYLVTATF
+682 DDRYLLTATF

-699 FGKDNRFGY
+699 FGKDNRFGF

-713 AAWNI
+713 AAWNVA
-718 GNESFMQSVKPISQL
+718 NESFMQDVKPISQL
-733 KLRAGYGQTGNQNIG
+733 KLRAGYGQTGNQHIG
-748 AYAFADKLSVNGV
+748 SYTFADKLSVNGV

-785 PSVKWEAVEQ
+785 PSIRWEAVEQ

-802 GFLKNRIVANLD
+802 GFLQNRIVANID
-814 FYVKN
+814 FYKKN
-819 TRDMLTKKPVPQTS
+819 TIDMLTKKPVPQTS

-864 VGEFKWETNFNM
+864 IGEFKWETNLNM

-897 IREGQPINSFY
+897 IREGEPINSFY

-949 WFVDVDGNG
+949 WFVDVDKNG
-958 EINDL
+958 SINDL

-970 PSPDCIFGFNN
+970 PSPDCFFGFNN

-1019 LASTLERWT
+1019 LASTLERWK

-1033 SSMPRAIYA
+1033 TSMPRAIYA

-1068 GYTLPENWTNR
+1068 GYTFPQQWTSK
-1079 AKVKALRLYV
+1079 AKIKALRLYV

-1108 LSGLDYGVY
+1108 LNGLDYGVY

-1126 VSVKF
+1126 ASVKF

>member
-1 MKRARKGHLMTA
+1 MNMKTEYQCKSRMKHTLLIGTAMFLISPITLFAGVTAHSDAGSETGISNVTQQQQTVKG
-13 SLIRR
+13 IIK
-18 LCLSLLLLFGGWVS
+18 GPDG
-32 LPVYAQKAITL
+32 LPVIAANISQKGTNNATIT
-43 DLINQPFSTFIKQVE
+43 DLNGNFTLNVTGRQPVLVISYIGYVTTE
-58 QQTDY
+58 
-63 KFFFE
+63 
-68 EQSVDVNR
+68 
-76 LVNVKVQNQDV
+76 VNVSGRAFVE
-87 RVVLNKVLSGTNIT
+87 VVL
-101 YTIANK
+101 
-107 KILLKKQ
+107 Q
-114 ENSKLQR
+114 EDVA
-121 GKALPK
+121 ALD
-127 EIVGSVVGEDGTQ
+127 E
-140 LIGVSIQV
+140 
-148 KGKAAG
+148 
-154 TITNGDGNY
+154 
-163 RLVLPDNSDAIVV
+163 
-176 TYVGYIPQEISLKNN
+176 
-191 NWQRIVLKEDIN
+191 
-203 MLDDVVVVGYGTV
+203 VVVVGYGTMR
-216 KKRDLTGA
+216 KKDVTGA
-224 ISTIKA
+224 VSSVRSGEITKNATSNVMQAIAGKMSGVQVVQNSGTPGGDVSILIRGVGTINDA
-230 DEMGL
+230 
-235 AGISS
+235 SP
-240 IGHALEGKAA
+240 
-250 GLYVRQNSAQ
+250 LYVIDGVPVS
-260 PGGGLDI
+260 GGMW
-267 LVRGAGSINAN
+267 
-278 NDPLYIVDGFP
+278 Y
-289 IAKLDQIASSD
+289 
-300 RKMDPGTQGVLNF
+300 

-353 HTEINFDYSYGIQHT
+353 HTEINFDYSYGIQHS
-368 AKTYDMLNASQY
+368 AKTYKMLDASQY

-389 NAGPEYSLNPAFSD
+389 NAGPEYSLNPAFAD
-403 PESLGTG
+403 PESLGAG

-457 NRLSLQSNISSKIVS
+457 NRLSLQSNISSKLAS
-472 NVTVRANVNLS
+472 NITVRANVNLS

-507 IQDENGEYA
+507 IYDDNGEYA

-537 QNYRMKG
+537 QKYRMKG

-588 ESKNTMQTVS
+588 ESKNTMQTVT

-612 YDKSFG
+612 YDKAFG
-618 KHRINAMVGTSYQE
+618 KHRINAMIGTSYQE
-632 YKKESVSASGS
+632 YKKESVSAAGS

-666 LRWALMSY
+666 YRWALMSY

-682 DDRYLVTATF
+682 DDRYLLTATF

-718 GNESFMQSVKPISQL
+718 GNEAFMQSVKPVSLL
-733 KLRAGYGQTGNQNIG
+733 KLRAGHGQTGNQNIG

-785 PSVKWEAVEQ
+785 PSVKWESVEQ
-795 YNVGVDI
+795 YNVGLDI
-802 GFLKNRIVANLD
+802 GFLQNRIVANLD

-852 RGFEFTINTKNF
+852 RGFEFTVNTKNF
-864 VGEFKWETNFNM
+864 VGEFKWETSLNM

-908 GYKLGGVYQTLDEV
+908 GYELGGIYQTLDEV

-929 NRAADKASH
+929 NRAPDKASH

-1019 LASTLERWT
+1019 LATTLERWT
-1028 GEGTS
+1028 GEGS
-1033 SSMPRAIYA
+1033 SYSMPRAIYA

-1055 ENGSYAKLKNLTF
+1055 EDGAYAKLKNLTF
-1068 GYTLPENWTNR
+1068 GYTLPEKWIR
-1079 AKVKALRLYV
+1079 KAKMKALRLYV
-1089 SFDNLCTITNY
+1089 SLDNLCTITNY
-1100 SGLDPEVG
+1100 SGLDPEAG

>member
-1 MKRARKGHLMTA
+1 MNMKTEYLCKSRMKHILLIGTAMFLISPITLYAGVTVDLNTNTETGIMNGAQQQQTVKG
-13 SLIRR
+13 IVK
-18 LCLSLLLLFGGWVS
+18 GPDG
-32 LPVYAQKAITL
+32 LPVIAANISQKGTNNATIT
-43 DLINQPFSTFIKQVE
+43 DLYGNFTLNITGQHPVLVISYIGYVTTE
-58 QQTDY
+58 
-63 KFFFE
+63 
-68 EQSVDVNR
+68 
-76 LVNVKVQNQDV
+76 VNVSG
-87 RVVLNKVLSGTNIT
+87 RAFIEVVL
-101 YTIANK
+101 
-107 KILLKKQ
+107 Q
-114 ENSKLQR
+114 EDVE
-121 GKALPK
+121 ALD
-127 EIVGSVVGEDGTQ
+127 E
-140 LIGVSIQV
+140 
-148 KGKAAG
+148 
-154 TITNGDGNY
+154 
-163 RLVLPDNSDAIVV
+163 
-176 TYVGYIPQEISLKNN
+176 
-191 NWQRIVLKEDIN
+191 
-203 MLDDVVVVGYGTV
+203 VVVVGYGTMR
-216 KKRDLTGA
+216 KKDVTGA
-224 ISTIKA
+224 VSSVRTEDITKNATSNVMQAIAGKMSGVQVVQNSGTPGGDVSILIRGVGTINDA
-230 DEMGL
+230 
-235 AGISS
+235 SP
-240 IGHALEGKAA
+240 
-250 GLYVRQNSAQ
+250 LYVIDGVPVS
-260 PGGGLDI
+260 GGMW
-267 LVRGAGSINAN
+267 
-278 NDPLYIVDGFP
+278 Y
-289 IAKLDQIASSD
+289 
-300 RKMDPGTQGVLNF
+300 

-864 VGEFKWETNFNM
+864 VGEFKWETNLNM

>member
-1 MKRARKGHLMTA
+1 MNMKTEYLCKSRIKHILLIGTAMFLISPITLYAGVTVDLNTNTETGIMNVAQQQQQTVKG
-13 SLIRR
+13 IVK
-18 LCLSLLLLFGGWVS
+18 GPDG
-32 LPVYAQKAITL
+32 LPVIAANISQKGTNNATIT
-43 DLINQPFSTFIKQVE
+43 DLYGNFTLNITGQHPVLVISYIGYVTTE
-58 QQTDY
+58 
-63 KFFFE
+63 
-68 EQSVDVNR
+68 
-76 LVNVKVQNQDV
+76 VNVSG
-87 RVVLNKVLSGTNIT
+87 RAFIEVVL
-101 YTIANK
+101 
-107 KILLKKQ
+107 Q
-114 ENSKLQR
+114 EDVE
-121 GKALPK
+121 ALD
-127 EIVGSVVGEDGTQ
+127 E
-140 LIGVSIQV
+140 
-148 KGKAAG
+148 
-154 TITNGDGNY
+154 
-163 RLVLPDNSDAIVV
+163 
-176 TYVGYIPQEISLKNN
+176 
-191 NWQRIVLKEDIN
+191 
-203 MLDDVVVVGYGTV
+203 VVVVGYGTMR
-216 KKRDLTGA
+216 KKDVTGA
-224 ISTIKA
+224 VSSVRTEDITKNATSNVMQAIAGKMSGVQVVQNSGTPGGDVSILIRGVGTINDA
-230 DEMGL
+230 
-235 AGISS
+235 SP
-240 IGHALEGKAA
+240 
-250 GLYVRQNSAQ
+250 LYVIDGVPVS
-260 PGGGLDI
+260 GGMW
-267 LVRGAGSINAN
+267 
-278 NDPLYIVDGFP
+278 Y
-289 IAKLDQIASSD
+289 
-300 RKMDPGTQGVLNF
+300 

-492 STVIQNAMRILPSIP
+492 GTVIQNAMRILPSIP

-554 WEIIKGLKFK
+554 WEIVKGLKFK

-576 NSYIPKYKWGMN
+576 HSYIPKYKWGMN

-618 KHRINAMVGTSYQE
+618 KHRINVMAGTSYQE

-748 AYAFADKLSVNGV
+748 AYTFADKLSVNGV

-864 VGEFKWETNFNM
+864 VGEFKWETNLNM

-963 DRTVIGN
+963 DRAVIGN

>member
-1 MKRARKGHLMTA
+1 MNMKTEYQCKSRMKHTLLIGTAMFLISPITLFAGVTAHSDAGSETGISNVTQQQQTVKG
-13 SLIRR
+13 IIK
-18 LCLSLLLLFGGWVS
+18 GPDG
-32 LPVYAQKAITL
+32 LPVIAANISQKGTNNATIT
-43 DLINQPFSTFIKQVE
+43 DLNGNFTLNVTGRQPVLVISYIGYVTTE
-58 QQTDY
+58 
-63 KFFFE
+63 
-68 EQSVDVNR
+68 
-76 LVNVKVQNQDV
+76 VNVSGRAFVE
-87 RVVLNKVLSGTNIT
+87 VVL
-101 YTIANK
+101 
-107 KILLKKQ
+107 Q
-114 ENSKLQR
+114 EDVA
-121 GKALPK
+121 ALD
-127 EIVGSVVGEDGTQ
+127 E
-140 LIGVSIQV
+140 
-148 KGKAAG
+148 
-154 TITNGDGNY
+154 
-163 RLVLPDNSDAIVV
+163 
-176 TYVGYIPQEISLKNN
+176 
-191 NWQRIVLKEDIN
+191 
-203 MLDDVVVVGYGTV
+203 VVVVGYGTMR
-216 KKRDLTGA
+216 KKDVTGA
-224 ISTIKA
+224 VSSVRSGEITKNATSNVMQAIAGKMSGVQVVQNSGTPGGDVSILIRGVGTINDA
-230 DEMGL
+230 
-235 AGISS
+235 SP
-240 IGHALEGKAA
+240 
-250 GLYVRQNSAQ
+250 LYVIDGVPVS
-260 PGGGLDI
+260 GGMW
-267 LVRGAGSINAN
+267 
-278 NDPLYIVDGFP
+278 Y
-289 IAKLDQIASSD
+289 
-300 RKMDPGTQGVLNF
+300 

-353 HTEINFDYSYGIQHT
+353 HTEINFDYSYGIQHS
-368 AKTYDMLNASQY
+368 AKTYKMLDASQY

-389 NAGPEYSLNPAFSD
+389 NAGPEYSLNPAFAD
-403 PESLGTG
+403 PESLGAG

-457 NRLSLQSNISSKIVS
+457 NRLSLQSNISSKLAS
-472 NVTVRANVNLS
+472 NITVRANVNLS

-507 IQDENGEYA
+507 IYDDNGEYA

-588 ESKNTMQTVS
+588 ESKNTMQTVT

-612 YDKSFG
+612 YDKAFG
-618 KHRINAMVGTSYQE
+618 KHRINAMIGTSYQE
-632 YKKESVSASGS
+632 YKKESVSAAGS

-666 LRWALMSY
+666 YRWALMSY

-682 DDRYLVTATF
+682 DDRYLLTATF

-718 GNESFMQSVKPISQL
+718 GNEAFMQSVKPVSLL

-785 PSVKWEAVEQ
+785 PSVKWESVEQ
-795 YNVGVDI
+795 YNVGLDI
-802 GFLKNRIVANLD
+802 GFLQNRIVANLD

-852 RGFEFTINTKNF
+852 RGFEFTVNTKNF
-864 VGEFKWETNFNM
+864 VGDFKWETSLNM

-908 GYKLGGVYQTLDEV
+908 GYELGGIYQTLDEV

-929 NRAADKASH
+929 NRAPDKASH

-1019 LASTLERWT
+1019 LATTLERWT
-1028 GEGTS
+1028 GEGS
-1033 SSMPRAIYA
+1033 SYSMPRAIYA

-1055 ENGSYAKLKNLTF
+1055 EDGAYAKLKNLTF
-1068 GYTLPENWTNR
+1068 GYTLPEKWIR
-1079 AKVKALRLYV
+1079 KAKMKALRLYV
-1089 SFDNLCTITNY
+1089 SLDNLCTITNY
-1100 SGLDPEVG
+1100 SGLDPEAG

>member
-1 MKRARKGHLMTA
+1 MNMKTEYLCKSRMKHILLIGTAMFLISPITLYAGVTVDLNTNTETGIMNVAQQQQTVKG
-13 SLIRR
+13 IVK
-18 LCLSLLLLFGGWVS
+18 GPDG
-32 LPVYAQKAITL
+32 LPVIAANISQKGTNNATIT
-43 DLINQPFSTFIKQVE
+43 DLYGNFTLNITGQHPVLVISYIGYVTTE
-58 QQTDY
+58 
-63 KFFFE
+63 
-68 EQSVDVNR
+68 
-76 LVNVKVQNQDV
+76 VNVSG
-87 RVVLNKVLSGTNIT
+87 RAFIEVVL
-101 YTIANK
+101 
-107 KILLKKQ
+107 Q
-114 ENSKLQR
+114 EDVE
-121 GKALPK
+121 ALD
-127 EIVGSVVGEDGTQ
+127 E
-140 LIGVSIQV
+140 
-148 KGKAAG
+148 
-154 TITNGDGNY
+154 
-163 RLVLPDNSDAIVV
+163 
-176 TYVGYIPQEISLKNN
+176 
-191 NWQRIVLKEDIN
+191 
-203 MLDDVVVVGYGTV
+203 VVVVGYGTMR
-216 KKRDLTGA
+216 KKDVTGA
-224 ISTIKA
+224 VSSVRTEDITKNATSNVMQAIAGKMSGVQVVQNSGTPGGDVSILIRGVGTINDA
-230 DEMGL
+230 
-235 AGISS
+235 SP
-240 IGHALEGKAA
+240 
-250 GLYVRQNSAQ
+250 LYVIDGVPVS
-260 PGGGLDI
+260 GGMW
-267 LVRGAGSINAN
+267 
-278 NDPLYIVDGFP
+278 Y
-289 IAKLDQIASSD
+289 
-300 RKMDPGTQGVLNF
+300 

-733 KLRAGYGQTGNQNIG
+733 KLRVGYGQTGNQNIG

-864 VGEFKWETNFNM
+864 VGEFKWETNLNM

>member
-1 MKRARKGHLMTA
+1 MNMKTEYQCKSRMKHTLLIGTAMFLISPITLFAGVTAHSDAGSETGISNVTQQQQTVKG
-13 SLIRR
+13 IIK
-18 LCLSLLLLFGGWVS
+18 GPDG
-32 LPVYAQKAITL
+32 LPVIAANISQKGTNNATIT
-43 DLINQPFSTFIKQVE
+43 DLNGNFTLNVTGRQPVLVISYIGYVTTE
-58 QQTDY
+58 
-63 KFFFE
+63 
-68 EQSVDVNR
+68 
-76 LVNVKVQNQDV
+76 VNVSGRAFVE
-87 RVVLNKVLSGTNIT
+87 VVL
-101 YTIANK
+101 
-107 KILLKKQ
+107 Q
-114 ENSKLQR
+114 EDVA
-121 GKALPK
+121 ALD
-127 EIVGSVVGEDGTQ
+127 E
-140 LIGVSIQV
+140 
-148 KGKAAG
+148 
-154 TITNGDGNY
+154 
-163 RLVLPDNSDAIVV
+163 
-176 TYVGYIPQEISLKNN
+176 
-191 NWQRIVLKEDIN
+191 
-203 MLDDVVVVGYGTV
+203 VVVVGYGTMR
-216 KKRDLTGA
+216 KKDVTGA
-224 ISTIKA
+224 VSSVRSGEITKNATSNVMQAIAGKMSGVQVVQNSGTPGGDVSILIRGVGTINDA
-230 DEMGL
+230 
-235 AGISS
+235 SP
-240 IGHALEGKAA
+240 
-250 GLYVRQNSAQ
+250 LYVIDGVPVS
-260 PGGGLDI
+260 GGMW
-267 LVRGAGSINAN
+267 
-278 NDPLYIVDGFP
+278 Y
-289 IAKLDQIASSD
+289 
-300 RKMDPGTQGVLNF
+300 

-353 HTEINFDYSYGIQHT
+353 HTEINFDYSYGIQHS
-368 AKTYDMLNASQY
+368 AKTYKMLDASQY

-389 NAGPEYSLNPAFSD
+389 NAGPEYSLNPAFAD
-403 PESLGTG
+403 PESLGAG

-457 NRLSLQSNISSKIVS
+457 NRLSLQSNISSKLAS
-472 NVTVRANVNLS
+472 NITVRANVNLS

-507 IQDENGEYA
+507 IYDDNGEYA

-588 ESKNTMQTVS
+588 ESKNTMQTVT

-612 YDKSFG
+612 YDKAFG
-618 KHRINAMVGTSYQE
+618 KHRINAMIGTSYQE
-632 YKKESVSASGS
+632 YKKESVSAAGS

-666 LRWALMSY
+666 YRWALMSY

-682 DDRYLVTATF
+682 DDRYLLTATF

-718 GNESFMQSVKPISQL
+718 GNEAFMQSVKPVSSL

-785 PSVKWEAVEQ
+785 PSVKWESVEQ
-795 YNVGVDI
+795 YNVGLDI
-802 GFLKNRIVANLD
+802 GFLQNRIVANLD

-852 RGFEFTINTKNF
+852 RGFEFTVNTKNF
-864 VGEFKWETNFNM
+864 VGEFKWETSLNM

-908 GYKLGGVYQTLDEV
+908 GYELGGIYQTLDEV

-929 NRAADKASH
+929 NRAPDKASH

-1019 LASTLERWT
+1019 LATTLERWT
-1028 GEGTS
+1028 GEGS
-1033 SSMPRAIYA
+1033 SYSMPRAIYA

-1055 ENGSYAKLKNLTF
+1055 EDGAYAKLKNLTF
-1068 GYTLPENWTNR
+1068 GYTLPEKWIR
-1079 AKVKALRLYV
+1079 KAKMKALRLYV
-1089 SFDNLCTITNY
+1089 SLDNLCTITNY
-1100 SGLDPEVG
+1100 SGLDPEAG

>member
-1 MKRARKGHLMTA
+1 MNMKTEYQCKSRMKHTLLIGTAMFLISPITLFAGVTAHSDAGSETGISNVTQQQQTVKG
-13 SLIRR
+13 IIK
-18 LCLSLLLLFGGWVS
+18 GPDG
-32 LPVYAQKAITL
+32 LPVIAANISQKGTNNATIT
-43 DLINQPFSTFIKQVE
+43 DLNGNFTLNVTGRQPVLVISYIGYVTTE
-58 QQTDY
+58 
-63 KFFFE
+63 
-68 EQSVDVNR
+68 
-76 LVNVKVQNQDV
+76 VNVSGRAFVE
-87 RVVLNKVLSGTNIT
+87 VVL
-101 YTIANK
+101 
-107 KILLKKQ
+107 Q
-114 ENSKLQR
+114 EDVA
-121 GKALPK
+121 ALD
-127 EIVGSVVGEDGTQ
+127 E
-140 LIGVSIQV
+140 
-148 KGKAAG
+148 
-154 TITNGDGNY
+154 
-163 RLVLPDNSDAIVV
+163 
-176 TYVGYIPQEISLKNN
+176 
-191 NWQRIVLKEDIN
+191 
-203 MLDDVVVVGYGTV
+203 VVVVGYGTMR
-216 KKRDLTGA
+216 KKDVTGA
-224 ISTIKA
+224 VSSVRSGEITKNATSNVMQAIAGKMSGVQVVQNSGTPGGDVSILIRGVGTINDA
-230 DEMGL
+230 
-235 AGISS
+235 SP
-240 IGHALEGKAA
+240 
-250 GLYVRQNSAQ
+250 LYVIDGVPVS
-260 PGGGLDI
+260 GGMW
-267 LVRGAGSINAN
+267 
-278 NDPLYIVDGFP
+278 Y
-289 IAKLDQIASSD
+289 
-300 RKMDPGTQGVLNF
+300 

-353 HTEINFDYSYGIQHT
+353 HTEINFDYSYGIQHS
-368 AKTYDMLNASQY
+368 AKTYKMLDASQY

-389 NAGPEYSLNPAFSD
+389 NAGPEYSLNPAFAD
-403 PESLGTG
+403 PESLGAG
-410 TDWMDAIFRTAPMQ
+410 TDWVDAIFRTAPMQ

-457 NRLSLQSNISSKIVS
+457 NRLSLQSNISSKLAS
-472 NVTVRANVNLS
+472 NITVRANVNLS

-507 IQDENGEYA
+507 IYDDNGEYA

-588 ESKNTMQTVS
+588 ESKNTMQTVT
-598 SAYEQLYLWDNTLN
+598 SAY
-612 YDKSFG
+612 
-618 KHRINAMVGTSYQE
+618 SYQE
-632 YKKESVSASGS
+632 YKKESVSAAGS

-666 LRWALMSY
+666 YRWALMSY

-682 DDRYLVTATF
+682 DDRYLLTATF

-718 GNESFMQSVKPISQL
+718 GNEAFMQSVKPVSLL

-785 PSVKWEAVEQ
+785 PSVKWESVEQ
-795 YNVGVDI
+795 YNVGLDI
-802 GFLKNRIVANLD
+802 GFLQNRIVANLD

-852 RGFEFTINTKNF
+852 RGFEFTVNTKNF
-864 VGEFKWETNFNM
+864 VGEFKWETSLNM

-908 GYKLGGVYQTLDEV
+908 GYELGGIYQTLDEV

-929 NRAADKASH
+929 NRAPDKASH

-1019 LASTLERWT
+1019 LATTLERWT
-1028 GEGTS
+1028 GEGS
-1033 SSMPRAIYA
+1033 SYSMPRAIYA

-1055 ENGSYAKLKNLTF
+1055 EDGAYAKLKNLTF
-1068 GYTLPENWTNR
+1068 GYTLPEKWIR
-1079 AKVKALRLYV
+1079 KAKMKALRLYV
-1089 SFDNLCTITNY
+1089 SLDNLCTITNY
-1100 SGLDPEVG
+1100 SGLDPEAG

>member
-1 MKRARKGHLMTA
+1 MNMKTEYLCKSRMKHILLIGTAMFLISPITLYAGVTVDLNTNTETGIMNGAQQQQTVKG
-13 SLIRR
+13 IVK
-18 LCLSLLLLFGGWVS
+18 GPDG
-32 LPVYAQKAITL
+32 LPVIAANISQKGTNNATIT
-43 DLINQPFSTFIKQVE
+43 DLYGNFTLNITGQHPVLVISYIGYVTTE
-58 QQTDY
+58 
-63 KFFFE
+63 
-68 EQSVDVNR
+68 
-76 LVNVKVQNQDV
+76 VNVSG
-87 RVVLNKVLSGTNIT
+87 RAFIEVVL
-101 YTIANK
+101 
-107 KILLKKQ
+107 Q
-114 ENSKLQR
+114 EDVE
-121 GKALPK
+121 ALD
-127 EIVGSVVGEDGTQ
+127 E
-140 LIGVSIQV
+140 
-148 KGKAAG
+148 
-154 TITNGDGNY
+154 
-163 RLVLPDNSDAIVV
+163 
-176 TYVGYIPQEISLKNN
+176 
-191 NWQRIVLKEDIN
+191 
-203 MLDDVVVVGYGTV
+203 VVVVGYGTMR
-216 KKRDLTGA
+216 KKDVTGA
-224 ISTIKA
+224 VSSVRTEDITKNTTSNVMQAIAGKMSGVQVVQNSGTPGGDVSILIRGVGTINDA
-230 DEMGL
+230 
-235 AGISS
+235 SP
-240 IGHALEGKAA
+240 
-250 GLYVRQNSAQ
+250 LYVIDGVPVS
-260 PGGGLDI
+260 GGMW
-267 LVRGAGSINAN
+267 
-278 NDPLYIVDGFP
+278 Y
-289 IAKLDQIASSD
+289 
-300 RKMDPGTQGVLNF
+300 

-389 NAGPEYSLNPAFSD
+389 NAGSEYSLNPAFSD

-492 STVIQNAMRILPSIP
+492 GTVIQNAMRILPSIP

-733 KLRAGYGQTGNQNIG
+733 KLRVGYGQTGNQNIG

-852 RGFEFTINTKNF
+852 RGY
-864 VGEFKWETNFNM
+864 
-876 SFNHN
+876 

>member
-1 MKRARKGHLMTA
+1 MNMKTEYLCKSRMKHILLIGTAMFLISPITLYAGVTVDLNTNTETGIMNVAQQQQTVKG
-13 SLIRR
+13 IVK
-18 LCLSLLLLFGGWVS
+18 GPDG
-32 LPVYAQKAITL
+32 LPVIAANISQKGTNNATIT
-43 DLINQPFSTFIKQVE
+43 DLYGNFTLNITGQHPVLVISYIGYVTTE
-58 QQTDY
+58 
-63 KFFFE
+63 
-68 EQSVDVNR
+68 
-76 LVNVKVQNQDV
+76 VNVSG
-87 RVVLNKVLSGTNIT
+87 RAFIEVVL
-101 YTIANK
+101 
-107 KILLKKQ
+107 Q
-114 ENSKLQR
+114 EDVE
-121 GKALPK
+121 ALD
-127 EIVGSVVGEDGTQ
+127 E
-140 LIGVSIQV
+140 
-148 KGKAAG
+148 
-154 TITNGDGNY
+154 
-163 RLVLPDNSDAIVV
+163 
-176 TYVGYIPQEISLKNN
+176 
-191 NWQRIVLKEDIN
+191 
-203 MLDDVVVVGYGTV
+203 VVVVGYGTMR
-216 KKRDLTGA
+216 KKDVTGA
-224 ISTIKA
+224 VSSVRTEDITKNTTSNVMQAIAGKMSGVQVVQNSGTPGGDVSILIRGVGTINDA
-230 DEMGL
+230 
-235 AGISS
+235 SP
-240 IGHALEGKAA
+240 
-250 GLYVRQNSAQ
+250 LYVIDGVPVS
-260 PGGGLDI
+260 GGMW
-267 LVRGAGSINAN
+267 
-278 NDPLYIVDGFP
+278 Y
-289 IAKLDQIASSD
+289 
-300 RKMDPGTQGVLNF
+300 

-864 VGEFKWETNFNM
+864 VGEFKWETNLNM

>member
-1 MKRARKGHLMTA
+1 MNMKTEYQCKSRMKHTLLIGTAMFLISPITLFAGVTAHSDAGSETGISNVTQQQQTVKG
-13 SLIRR
+13 IIK
-18 LCLSLLLLFGGWVS
+18 GPDG
-32 LPVYAQKAITL
+32 LPVIAANISQKGTNNATIT
-43 DLINQPFSTFIKQVE
+43 DLNGNFTLNVTGRQPVLVISYIGYVTTE
-58 QQTDY
+58 
-63 KFFFE
+63 
-68 EQSVDVNR
+68 
-76 LVNVKVQNQDV
+76 VNVSGRAFVE
-87 RVVLNKVLSGTNIT
+87 VVL
-101 YTIANK
+101 
-107 KILLKKQ
+107 Q
-114 ENSKLQR
+114 EDVA
-121 GKALPK
+121 ALD
-127 EIVGSVVGEDGTQ
+127 E
-140 LIGVSIQV
+140 
-148 KGKAAG
+148 
-154 TITNGDGNY
+154 
-163 RLVLPDNSDAIVV
+163 
-176 TYVGYIPQEISLKNN
+176 
-191 NWQRIVLKEDIN
+191 
-203 MLDDVVVVGYGTV
+203 VVVVGYGTMR
-216 KKRDLTGA
+216 KKDVTGA
-224 ISTIKA
+224 VSSVRSGEITKNATSNVMQAIAGKMSGVQVVQNSGTPGGDVSILIRGVGTINDA
-230 DEMGL
+230 
-235 AGISS
+235 SP
-240 IGHALEGKAA
+240 
-250 GLYVRQNSAQ
+250 LYVIDGVPVS
-260 PGGGLDI
+260 GGMW
-267 LVRGAGSINAN
+267 
-278 NDPLYIVDGFP
+278 Y
-289 IAKLDQIASSD
+289 
-300 RKMDPGTQGVLNF
+300 

-353 HTEINFDYSYGIQHT
+353 HTEINFDYSYGIQHS
-368 AKTYDMLNASQY
+368 AKTYKMLDASQY

-389 NAGPEYSLNPAFSD
+389 NAGPEYSLNPAFAD
-403 PESLGTG
+403 PESLGAG

-457 NRLSLQSNISSKIVS
+457 NRLSLQSNISSNLAS
-472 NVTVRANVNLS
+472 NITVRANVNLS

-507 IQDENGEYA
+507 IYDDNGEYA

-570 LGYDYN
+570 WGYDYN

-588 ESKNTMQTVS
+588 ESKNTMQTVT

-612 YDKSFG
+612 YDKAFG
-618 KHRINAMVGTSYQE
+618 KHRINAMIGTSYQE
-632 YKKESVSASGS
+632 YKKESVSAAGS

-666 LRWALMSY
+666 YRWALMSY

-682 DDRYLVTATF
+682 DDRYLLTATF

-718 GNESFMQSVKPISQL
+718 GNEAFMQSVKPVSLL

-785 PSVKWEAVEQ
+785 PSVKWESVEQ
-795 YNVGVDI
+795 YNVGLDI
-802 GFLKNRIVANLD
+802 GFLQNRIVANLD

-852 RGFEFTINTKNF
+852 RGFEFTVNTKNF
-864 VGEFKWETNFNM
+864 VGEFKWETSLNM

-908 GYKLGGVYQTLDEV
+908 GYELGGIYQTLDEV

-929 NRAADKASH
+929 NRAPDKASH

-1019 LASTLERWT
+1019 LATTLERWT
-1028 GEGTS
+1028 GEGS
-1033 SSMPRAIYA
+1033 SYSMPRAIYA

-1055 ENGSYAKLKNLTF
+1055 EDGAYAKLKNLTF
-1068 GYTLPENWTNR
+1068 GYTLPEKWIR
-1079 AKVKALRLYV
+1079 KAKMKALRLYV
-1089 SFDNLCTITNY
+1089 SLDNLCTITNY
-1100 SGLDPEVG
+1100 SGLDPEAG